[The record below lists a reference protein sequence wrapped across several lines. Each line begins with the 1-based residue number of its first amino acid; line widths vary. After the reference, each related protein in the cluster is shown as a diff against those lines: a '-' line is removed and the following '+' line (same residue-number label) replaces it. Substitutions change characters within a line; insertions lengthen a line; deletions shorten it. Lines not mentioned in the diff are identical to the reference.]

1 MADIPGTNVASM
13 ITPFTTQD
21 IIATHSETYGQGGYR
36 SEKTVA
42 DMNAIIASRRKEGM
56 IVHVLDEDKD
66 YILKDGNFVVK
77 TSEVIVDSA
86 LSTTSLNPVQ
96 NKVITN
102 ALDSKQNSLVSGT
115 SIKTINS
122 VSLLGSG
129 NINIP
134 VITVDSATSSTS
146 TNPLQ
151 NRVITASITDIN
163 TKLTPISTAWNKKNT
178 ANGLLVL
185 DTAGLV
191 PSSNLPSYVDDV
203 LDVYATYDQSATG
216 TISNVKLYTDSSKT
230 IAVVP
235 ETGKIYIDVSSGKP
249 PYQFRWSGTAYV
261 TLNTG
266 GLIIGTISGTAFDG
280 GKGQELYSE
289 YAGSRKTIYQRA
301 YSFFNAITPASDKFM
316 QNISASYTATAIS
329 LTKAYKN
336 FAGTSS
342 SESLTINAATTS
354 NAGVMSAADK
364 TKLDSYQASTG
375 ATPNSIAKRDENG
388 DLTMRYP
395 ITNAG
400 VDNSSSIDYVVYISN
415 SATKFMRH
423 CSLSHFTD
431 VMRLV
436 TTTSRGLMS
445 PADKKKLEDIDTE
458 KFLRKDID
466 DIANGNITFNNGI
479 YVKGSYA
486 NLQSI
491 FEQGGNSI
499 LEQGENGIIE
509 TAETQAAPTDITL
522 ADLANVDGTVNEP
535 AYKRMILTKLAGAT
549 TWTQEYIDPLIEITE
564 APSNNLYYA
573 RRNKAW
579 VNFTPFSGNYS
590 DLSGKPTIPTK
601 LANPYALTFSGA
613 VTATY
618 DGSGAVNVN
627 IPVGG
632 GGGGGSVIVD
642 SSLSTTSVNPVQNRV
657 ITNAIN
663 NANSSIQTNADNI
676 EEIMAIIA
684 NIPSISID
692 TALSTTSLNPV
703 QNKVITNA
711 LDSKQNSLVSGTS
724 IKTINSVSLL
734 GSGNINIPVITV
746 DSATSSTSTN
756 PLQNRVIT
764 ASITDINTKL
774 TPISTAWNKK
784 NTANGLLVLDTAGL
798 VPSSNLPSY
807 VDDVL
812 DVYATYDQSAT
823 GTISNVKLYT
833 DSSKTI
839 AVVPET
845 GKIYIDVSS
854 GKPPYQF
861 RWSGTAYVTLNTGGL
876 IIGTISGT
884 AFDGG
889 KGQELYSEY
898 AGSRKTI
905 YQRAY
910 SFFNAITP
918 ASDKFMQNISASYTA
933 TAISLTKAY
942 KNFAGTSSS
951 ESLTINAATTSNAGV
966 MSAADKTKLDS
977 YQASTGATPN
987 SIAKRDENGDLT
999 MRYPITNA
1007 GVDNSSS
1014 IDYVVYISNSATKFM
1029 RHCSLSHFTDV
1040 MRLVTTTSRGLMSPA
1055 DKKKLEDIDTEKF
1068 LRKDI
1073 DDIANGNITFNNG
1086 IYVKGSY
1093 ANLQSIFE
1101 QGGNSI
1107 LEQGENGIIETAET
1121 QAAPTD
1127 ITLADLANVD
1137 GTVNE
1142 PAYKRMILT
1151 KLAGATT
1158 WTQEY
1163 IDPLIEITEAPS
1175 NNLYYAR
1182 RNKAW
1187 VNFTP
1192 FSGNYS
1198 DLSGKPTIP
1207 TKLANPYALTFSGAV
1222 TATYDGSGAV
1232 NVNIPVGG
1240 GGGGGS
1246 VIVDSS
1252 LSTTSVNPVQNRV
1265 ITNAINNANSSI
1277 QTNADN
1283 IEEIMAIIANI
1294 PSISIDTAL
1303 STTSTNAVQ
1312 NKVITAALNSK
1323 QNTLVS
1329 GTNIKTINSQSI
1341 VGSGNVNLTYSFS
1354 QITSKPTT
1362 LSGYGISDAYT
1373 MTQVNNAFV
1382 SLSGNVIRTSGKL
1395 SMAADA
1401 FADDGSTGGLDMR
1414 NSNIVG
1420 VNGIYFK
1427 DASDSDGEYINF
1439 YRDSTHVDS
1448 LYALNGELRFKPNR
1462 VLGAIT
1468 TASNII
1474 LHTGNY
1480 TSYVPTKT
1488 GTGATGTWAISITGT
1503 AELSKATNLINGS
1516 YTGSGGKQPPS
1527 YIPSGKIRFNMMSTV
1542 VGTDSNYK
1550 DFILMDSYTGN
1561 DVPYVTAIGV
1571 RKTSTPEAYIMSGAK
1586 GNTTEA
1592 NWVKTTLLSALNY
1605 NNYAPSKTGL
1615 GASGTWNINVSG
1627 SAASVAWVNVSNK
1640 PNFAAVATSGSYN
1653 DLTNKPTITNIT
1665 VDSALSTTS
1674 TNPLQNKII
1683 TTALNGKQANLVSGT
1698 NIKTVGGQSLLGS
1711 GNIAF
1716 PTITVDSALSSTST
1730 NPLQNKVINS
1740 QFESVTTGMQLIMS
1754 LYNEIKTSALTSSSV
1769 VTSITTENSN
1779 STSLVTSVKSIVSY
1793 INDNLIVPITPLLTA
1808 YLAQNTKNGMLIL
1821 DSNGKV
1827 PSNLLPGTL
1836 LTLGTTSTTAFRGD
1850 YGNILFTNFGSG
1862 TNLTGTQRARNFFG
1876 KIDVSNLH
1884 FLSGDYTW
1892 TQTDSEIEIEFE
1904 QYNFTGTKS
1913 TSSPLINFPIA
1924 TTAKAGLLGGDQC
1937 SYLFSLNT
1945 EYNNIANKANYIKA
1959 RKFFNSINPVN
1970 EYYYCGA
1977 SVSPSKIDIEIEIT
1991 KRNFDTSSEIYD
2003 YINLPAVTL
2012 NNAGILTSTQFTN
2025 LSNKQEKL
2033 VSGTSI
2039 KTINGQSLL
2048 GSGNINISGGGLN
2061 SYTTTL
2067 DIFNISN
2074 GRTITSTEFA
2084 EVGRI
2089 VTAVREG
2096 KQILYN
2102 YQMAEFGTGV
2112 LNCHLADDLTCLS
2125 WVVTSYTD
2133 TEIFYIDPTLSTDK
2147 WARISLVKS
2156 DFSNITSKS
2165 FGSSSSYYKLPDGL
2179 LIQWGYSTN
2188 SGIGKVIYY
2197 PISFFNTYY
2206 SVHLTG
2212 TRSVH
2217 SNYIYSFDIYTKSV
2231 SSFTMDSVYQNVDSD
2246 AGGFSIAFYW
2256 FAIGRW
2262 K

>member
-66 YILKDGNFVVK
+66 YILKDGKFVVK

-102 ALDSKQNSLVSGT
+102 ALNSKQNSLISGT

-151 NRVITASITDIN
+151 NKVITASITDIN

-676 EEIMAIIA
+676 EA
-684 NIPSISID
+684 
-692 TALSTTSLNPV
+692 
-703 QNKVITNA
+703 
-711 LDSKQNSLVSGTS
+711 
-724 IKTINSVSLL
+724 
-734 GSGNINIPVITV
+734 
-746 DSATSSTSTN
+746 
-756 PLQNRVIT
+756 
-764 ASITDINTKL
+764 
-774 TPISTAWNKK
+774 
-784 NTANGLLVLDTAGL
+784 
-798 VPSSNLPSY
+798 
-807 VDDVL
+807 
-812 DVYATYDQSAT
+812 
-823 GTISNVKLYT
+823 
-833 DSSKTI
+833 
-839 AVVPET
+839 
-845 GKIYIDVSS
+845 
-854 GKPPYQF
+854 
-861 RWSGTAYVTLNTGGL
+861 
-876 IIGTISGT
+876 
-884 AFDGG
+884 
-889 KGQELYSEY
+889 
-898 AGSRKTI
+898 
-905 YQRAY
+905 
-910 SFFNAITP
+910 
-918 ASDKFMQNISASYTA
+918 
-933 TAISLTKAY
+933 
-942 KNFAGTSSS
+942 
-951 ESLTINAATTSNAGV
+951 
-966 MSAADKTKLDS
+966 
-977 YQASTGATPN
+977 
-987 SIAKRDENGDLT
+987 
-999 MRYPITNA
+999 
-1007 GVDNSSS
+1007 
-1014 IDYVVYISNSATKFM
+1014 
-1029 RHCSLSHFTDV
+1029 
-1040 MRLVTTTSRGLMSPA
+1040 
-1055 DKKKLEDIDTEKF
+1055 
-1068 LRKDI
+1068 
-1073 DDIANGNITFNNG
+1073 
-1086 IYVKGSY
+1086 
-1093 ANLQSIFE
+1093 
-1101 QGGNSI
+1101 
-1107 LEQGENGIIETAET
+1107 
-1121 QAAPTD
+1121 
-1127 ITLADLANVD
+1127 
-1137 GTVNE
+1137 
-1142 PAYKRMILT
+1142 
-1151 KLAGATT
+1151 
-1158 WTQEY
+1158 
-1163 IDPLIEITEAPS
+1163 
-1175 NNLYYAR
+1175 
-1182 RNKAW
+1182 
-1187 VNFTP
+1187 
-1192 FSGNYS
+1192 
-1198 DLSGKPTIP
+1198 
-1207 TKLANPYALTFSGAV
+1207 
-1222 TATYDGSGAV
+1222 
-1232 NVNIPVGG
+1232 
-1240 GGGGGS
+1240 
-1246 VIVDSS
+1246 
-1252 LSTTSVNPVQNRV
+1252 
-1265 ITNAINNANSSI
+1265 
-1277 QTNADN
+1277 
-1283 IEEIMAIIANI
+1283 IMAIIANI

-1323 QNTLVS
+1323 QNT
-1329 GTNIKTINSQSI
+1329 
-1341 VGSGNVNLTYSFS
+1341 
-1354 QITSKPTT
+1354 
-1362 LSGYGISDAYT
+1362 
-1373 MTQVNNAFV
+1373 
-1382 SLSGNVIRTSGKL
+1382 
-1395 SMAADA
+1395 
-1401 FADDGSTGGLDMR
+1401 
-1414 NSNIVG
+1414 
-1420 VNGIYFK
+1420 
-1427 DASDSDGEYINF
+1427 
-1439 YRDSTHVDS
+1439 
-1448 LYALNGELRFKPNR
+1448 
-1462 VLGAIT
+1462 
-1468 TASNII
+1468 
-1474 LHTGNY
+1474 
-1480 TSYVPTKT
+1480 
-1488 GTGATGTWAISITGT
+1488 
-1503 AELSKATNLINGS
+1503 
-1516 YTGSGGKQPPS
+1516 
-1527 YIPSGKIRFNMMSTV
+1527 
-1542 VGTDSNYK
+1542 
-1550 DFILMDSYTGN
+1550 
-1561 DVPYVTAIGV
+1561 
-1571 RKTSTPEAYIMSGAK
+1571 
-1586 GNTTEA
+1586 
-1592 NWVKTTLLSALNY
+1592 
-1605 NNYAPSKTGL
+1605 
-1615 GASGTWNINVSG
+1615 
-1627 SAASVAWVNVSNK
+1627 
-1640 PNFAAVATSGSYN
+1640 
-1653 DLTNKPTITNIT
+1653 
-1665 VDSALSTTS
+1665 
-1674 TNPLQNKII
+1674 
-1683 TTALNGKQANLVSGT
+1683 LVSGT

-1769 VTSITTENSN
+1769 VTSITTENSD
-1779 STSLVTSVKSIVSY
+1779 STSLVTSVKSVVSY
-1793 INDNLIVPITPLLTA
+1793 ISDNLIDPITPILTA
-1808 YLAQNTKNGMLIL
+1808 YLTQNTKNGMLIL

-1862 TNLTGTQRARNFFG
+1862 TNLIGTQRARNFF
-1876 KIDVSNLH
+1876 
-1884 FLSGDYTW
+1884 
-1892 TQTDSEIEIEFE
+1892 
-1904 QYNFTGTKS
+1904 
-1913 TSSPLINFPIA
+1913 
-1924 TTAKAGLLGGDQC
+1924 
-1937 SYLFSLNT
+1937 
-1945 EYNNIANKANYIKA
+1945 
-1959 RKFFNSINPVN
+1959 NSINPAD

-1977 SVSPSKIDIEIEIT
+1977 SVSASKIDIEIEVT
-1991 KRNFDTSSEIYD
+1991 KRNFDTSSETYD

-2012 NNAGILTSTQFTN
+2012 NSAGVLTSTQFTN

-2048 GSGNINISGGGLN
+2048 GSGNINISGGGLE

-2089 VTAVREG
+2089 TEAVREG
-2096 KQILYN
+2096 KKILYN

-2246 AGGFSIAFYW
+2246 RGGFSIAFYW

>member
-66 YILKDGNFVVK
+66 YILKDGKFVVK
-77 TSEVIVDSA
+77 TSEVIVDS
-86 LSTTSLNPVQ
+86 
-96 NKVITN
+96 
-102 ALDSKQNSLVSGT
+102 
-115 SIKTINS
+115 
-122 VSLLGSG
+122 
-129 NINIP
+129 
-134 VITVDSATSSTS
+134 
-146 TNPLQ
+146 
-151 NRVITASITDIN
+151 
-163 TKLTPISTAWNKKNT
+163 
-178 ANGLLVL
+178 
-185 DTAGLV
+185 
-191 PSSNLPSYVDDV
+191 
-203 LDVYATYDQSATG
+203 
-216 TISNVKLYTDSSKT
+216 
-230 IAVVP
+230 
-235 ETGKIYIDVSSGKP
+235 
-249 PYQFRWSGTAYV
+249 
-261 TLNTG
+261 
-266 GLIIGTISGTAFDG
+266 
-280 GKGQELYSE
+280 
-289 YAGSRKTIYQRA
+289 
-301 YSFFNAITPASDKFM
+301 
-316 QNISASYTATAIS
+316 
-329 LTKAYKN
+329 
-336 FAGTSS
+336 
-342 SESLTINAATTS
+342 
-354 NAGVMSAADK
+354 
-364 TKLDSYQASTG
+364 
-375 ATPNSIAKRDENG
+375 
-388 DLTMRYP
+388 
-395 ITNAG
+395 
-400 VDNSSSIDYVVYISN
+400 
-415 SATKFMRH
+415 
-423 CSLSHFTD
+423 
-431 VMRLV
+431 
-436 TTTSRGLMS
+436 
-445 PADKKKLEDIDTE
+445 
-458 KFLRKDID
+458 
-466 DIANGNITFNNGI
+466 
-479 YVKGSYA
+479 
-486 NLQSI
+486 
-491 FEQGGNSI
+491 
-499 LEQGENGIIE
+499 
-509 TAETQAAPTDITL
+509 
-522 ADLANVDGTVNEP
+522 
-535 AYKRMILTKLAGAT
+535 
-549 TWTQEYIDPLIEITE
+549 
-564 APSNNLYYA
+564 
-573 RRNKAW
+573 
-579 VNFTPFSGNYS
+579 
-590 DLSGKPTIPTK
+590 
-601 LANPYALTFSGA
+601 
-613 VTATY
+613 
-618 DGSGAVNVN
+618 
-627 IPVGG
+627 
-632 GGGGGSVIVD
+632 
-642 SSLSTTSVNPVQNRV
+642 
-657 ITNAIN
+657 
-663 NANSSIQTNADNI
+663 
-676 EEIMAIIA
+676 
-684 NIPSISID
+684 
-692 TALSTTSLNPV
+692 ALSTTSLNPV

-1395 SMAADA
+1395 SMAADV

-1488 GTGATGTWAISITGT
+1488 GTGATGTWAISITGK

-1527 YIPSGKIRFNMMSTV
+1527 YIPSGNIRFNMMNTV

-1769 VTSITTENSN
+1769 VTSITTENSD
-1779 STSLVTSVKSIVSY
+1779 STSLVTSVKSVVSY
-1793 INDNLIVPITPLLTA
+1793 ISDNLIDPITPILTA
-1808 YLAQNTKNGMLIL
+1808 YLTQNTKNGMLIL

-1862 TNLTGTQRARNFFG
+1862 TSLTGTQRARNFF
-1876 KIDVSNLH
+1876 
-1884 FLSGDYTW
+1884 
-1892 TQTDSEIEIEFE
+1892 
-1904 QYNFTGTKS
+1904 
-1913 TSSPLINFPIA
+1913 
-1924 TTAKAGLLGGDQC
+1924 
-1937 SYLFSLNT
+1937 
-1945 EYNNIANKANYIKA
+1945 
-1959 RKFFNSINPVN
+1959 NSINPAD

-1977 SVSPSKIDIEIEIT
+1977 SVSASKIDIEIEIT
-1991 KRNFDTSSEIYD
+1991 KRNFDTSSETYD

-2133 TEIFYIDPTLSTDK
+2133 TEIFYIDPRLSTDK

-2217 SNYIYSFDIYTKSV
+2217 SNYMYSFDIYTKSV
-2231 SSFTMDSVYQNVDSD
+2231 SSFTMDSVYHNNDSD
-2246 AGGFSIAFYW
+2246 NGGFSISFYW

>member
-66 YILKDGNFVVK
+66 YILKDGKFVVK
-77 TSEVIVDSA
+77 TSEIIVDSA

-102 ALDSKQNSLVSGT
+102 ALNSKQNSLVSGT

-316 QNISASYTATAIS
+316 QNISASYTATAVS

-415 SATKFMRH
+415 SATKYMRH

-479 YVKGSYA
+479 YVKGPYA

-499 LEQGENGIIE
+499 LEQGGNGIIE

-632 GGGGGSVIVD
+632 GSGGGSVIVD

-676 EEIMAIIA
+676 ETIM
-684 NIPSISID
+684 
-692 TALSTTSLNPV
+692 
-703 QNKVITNA
+703 
-711 LDSKQNSLVSGTS
+711 G
-724 IKTINSVSLL
+724 
-734 GSGNINIPVITV
+734 
-746 DSATSSTSTN
+746 
-756 PLQNRVIT
+756 
-764 ASITDINTKL
+764 
-774 TPISTAWNKK
+774 
-784 NTANGLLVLDTAGL
+784 
-798 VPSSNLPSY
+798 
-807 VDDVL
+807 
-812 DVYATYDQSAT
+812 
-823 GTISNVKLYT
+823 
-833 DSSKTI
+833 
-839 AVVPET
+839 
-845 GKIYIDVSS
+845 
-854 GKPPYQF
+854 
-861 RWSGTAYVTLNTGGL
+861 
-876 IIGTISGT
+876 
-884 AFDGG
+884 
-889 KGQELYSEY
+889 
-898 AGSRKTI
+898 
-905 YQRAY
+905 
-910 SFFNAITP
+910 
-918 ASDKFMQNISASYTA
+918 
-933 TAISLTKAY
+933 
-942 KNFAGTSSS
+942 
-951 ESLTINAATTSNAGV
+951 
-966 MSAADKTKLDS
+966 
-977 YQASTGATPN
+977 
-987 SIAKRDENGDLT
+987 
-999 MRYPITNA
+999 
-1007 GVDNSSS
+1007 
-1014 IDYVVYISNSATKFM
+1014 
-1029 RHCSLSHFTDV
+1029 
-1040 MRLVTTTSRGLMSPA
+1040 
-1055 DKKKLEDIDTEKF
+1055 
-1068 LRKDI
+1068 
-1073 DDIANGNITFNNG
+1073 
-1086 IYVKGSY
+1086 
-1093 ANLQSIFE
+1093 
-1101 QGGNSI
+1101 
-1107 LEQGENGIIETAET
+1107 
-1121 QAAPTD
+1121 
-1127 ITLADLANVD
+1127 
-1137 GTVNE
+1137 
-1142 PAYKRMILT
+1142 
-1151 KLAGATT
+1151 
-1158 WTQEY
+1158 
-1163 IDPLIEITEAPS
+1163 
-1175 NNLYYAR
+1175 
-1182 RNKAW
+1182 
-1187 VNFTP
+1187 
-1192 FSGNYS
+1192 
-1198 DLSGKPTIP
+1198 
-1207 TKLANPYALTFSGAV
+1207 
-1222 TATYDGSGAV
+1222 
-1232 NVNIPVGG
+1232 
-1240 GGGGGS
+1240 
-1246 VIVDSS
+1246 
-1252 LSTTSVNPVQNRV
+1252 
-1265 ITNAINNANSSI
+1265 
-1277 QTNADN
+1277 
-1283 IEEIMAIIANI
+1283 IIANI

-1312 NKVITAALNSK
+1312 NKVITAAINSK

-1395 SMAADA
+1395 SMAADV

-1420 VNGIYFK
+1420 VNSIYFK

-1488 GTGATGTWAISITGT
+1488 GTGATGTWAISITGI

-1527 YIPSGKIRFNMMSTV
+1527 YIPSGKIIFNMMDTV

-1740 QFESVTTGMQLIMS
+1740 QFESVTTGMQLIMN

-1769 VTSITTENSN
+1769 VTSITTENSD
-1779 STSLVTSVKSIVSY
+1779 STSLVTSVKSVVSY
-1793 INDNLIVPITPLLTA
+1793 ISDNLIDPITPILTA
-1808 YLAQNTKNGMLIL
+1808 YLTQNTKNGMLIL

-1862 TNLTGTQRARNFFG
+1862 TSLTGTQRARNFF
-1876 KIDVSNLH
+1876 
-1884 FLSGDYTW
+1884 
-1892 TQTDSEIEIEFE
+1892 
-1904 QYNFTGTKS
+1904 
-1913 TSSPLINFPIA
+1913 
-1924 TTAKAGLLGGDQC
+1924 
-1937 SYLFSLNT
+1937 
-1945 EYNNIANKANYIKA
+1945 
-1959 RKFFNSINPVN
+1959 NSINPADEN
-1970 EYYYCGA
+1970 YYCGA
-1977 SVSPSKIDIEIEIT
+1977 SVSASKIDIEIEVT
-1991 KRNFDTSSEIYD
+1991 KRNFDTSSETYD

-2012 NNAGILTSTQFTN
+2012 NSAGVLTSTQFTN

-2089 VTAVREG
+2089 MAAVREG

-2102 YQMAEFGTGV
+2102 YQVAEFGTGV

>member
-66 YILKDGNFVVK
+66 YILKDGKFVVK

-499 LEQGENGIIE
+499 LEQGGNGIIE

-564 APSNNLYYA
+564 APSNDLYYA

-632 GGGGGSVIVD
+632 EGGGGSVIVD

-676 EEIMAIIA
+676 EAIM
-684 NIPSISID
+684 S
-692 TALSTTSLNPV
+692 
-703 QNKVITNA
+703 
-711 LDSKQNSLVSGTS
+711 
-724 IKTINSVSLL
+724 
-734 GSGNINIPVITV
+734 
-746 DSATSSTSTN
+746 
-756 PLQNRVIT
+756 
-764 ASITDINTKL
+764 
-774 TPISTAWNKK
+774 
-784 NTANGLLVLDTAGL
+784 
-798 VPSSNLPSY
+798 
-807 VDDVL
+807 
-812 DVYATYDQSAT
+812 
-823 GTISNVKLYT
+823 
-833 DSSKTI
+833 
-839 AVVPET
+839 
-845 GKIYIDVSS
+845 
-854 GKPPYQF
+854 
-861 RWSGTAYVTLNTGGL
+861 
-876 IIGTISGT
+876 
-884 AFDGG
+884 
-889 KGQELYSEY
+889 
-898 AGSRKTI
+898 
-905 YQRAY
+905 
-910 SFFNAITP
+910 
-918 ASDKFMQNISASYTA
+918 
-933 TAISLTKAY
+933 
-942 KNFAGTSSS
+942 
-951 ESLTINAATTSNAGV
+951 
-966 MSAADKTKLDS
+966 
-977 YQASTGATPN
+977 
-987 SIAKRDENGDLT
+987 
-999 MRYPITNA
+999 
-1007 GVDNSSS
+1007 
-1014 IDYVVYISNSATKFM
+1014 
-1029 RHCSLSHFTDV
+1029 
-1040 MRLVTTTSRGLMSPA
+1040 
-1055 DKKKLEDIDTEKF
+1055 
-1068 LRKDI
+1068 
-1073 DDIANGNITFNNG
+1073 
-1086 IYVKGSY
+1086 
-1093 ANLQSIFE
+1093 
-1101 QGGNSI
+1101 
-1107 LEQGENGIIETAET
+1107 
-1121 QAAPTD
+1121 
-1127 ITLADLANVD
+1127 
-1137 GTVNE
+1137 
-1142 PAYKRMILT
+1142 
-1151 KLAGATT
+1151 
-1158 WTQEY
+1158 
-1163 IDPLIEITEAPS
+1163 
-1175 NNLYYAR
+1175 
-1182 RNKAW
+1182 
-1187 VNFTP
+1187 
-1192 FSGNYS
+1192 
-1198 DLSGKPTIP
+1198 
-1207 TKLANPYALTFSGAV
+1207 
-1222 TATYDGSGAV
+1222 
-1232 NVNIPVGG
+1232 
-1240 GGGGGS
+1240 
-1246 VIVDSS
+1246 
-1252 LSTTSVNPVQNRV
+1252 
-1265 ITNAINNANSSI
+1265 
-1277 QTNADN
+1277 
-1283 IEEIMAIIANI
+1283 IIANI

-1362 LSGYGISDAYT
+1362 LSGYGITDAYT
-1373 MTQVNNAFV
+1373 MAQVNNAFV

-1395 SMAADA
+1395 SMAADV

-1527 YIPSGKIRFNMMSTV
+1527 YIPSGKIRFNMMNTV

-1769 VTSITTENSN
+1769 VTSITTENSD
-1779 STSLVTSVKSIVSY
+1779 STSLVTSVKSVVSY
-1793 INDNLIVPITPLLTA
+1793 ISDNLIDPITPILTA
-1808 YLAQNTKNGMLIL
+1808 YLTQNTKNGMLIL

-1884 FLSGDYTW
+1884 FLSGGYTW

-1937 SYLFSLNT
+1937 SYLVSLNT

-1959 RKFFNSINPVN
+1959 RKFFNSINPAD

-1977 SVSPSKIDIEIEIT
+1977 FVSASKIDIEIEVA
-1991 KRNFDTSSEIYD
+1991 KRNFDTSSETYD

-2012 NNAGILTSTQFTN
+2012 NSAGVLTSTQFTNLSNKQEKLVSGTSIKTINGQSLLGSGNIAFPTITVDSALSSTSTNPLQNKVINSQFESVTTGMQLIMSLYNEIKTSALTSSSVVTSITTENSDSTSLVTSVKSVVSYISDNLIDPITPILTAYLTQNTKNGMLILDSNGKVPSNLLPGTLLTLGTTSTTAFRGDYGNILFTNFGSGTNLTGTQRARNFFGKIDVSNLHFLSGGYTWTQTDSEIEIEFEQYNFTGTKSTSSPLINFPIATTAKAGLLGGDQCSYLVSLNTEYNNIANKANYIKARKFFNSINPADEYYYCGAFVSASKIDIEIEVAKRNFDTSSETYDYINLPAVTLNSAGVLTSTQFTN

-2089 VTAVREG
+2089 MAAVREG

-2179 LIQWGYSTN
+2179 LIQWGMSPGTLGN
-2188 SGIGKVIYY
+2188 HKIIL
-2197 PISFFNTYY
+2197 PISFSDT
-2206 SVHLTG
+2206 
-2212 TRSVH
+2212 
-2217 SNYIYSFDIYTKSV
+2217 NYIVTSTIQAVDTSPVMFSTVIYTKYTGY
-2231 SSFTMDSVYQNVDSD
+2231 FYGWAKIE
-2246 AGGFSIAFYW
+2246 AGTWTAWKFNWI
-2256 FAIGRW
+2256 AIGRW

>member
-66 YILKDGNFVVK
+66 YILKDGKFVVK

-178 ANGLLVL
+178 ANGFLVL

-509 TAETQAAPTDITL
+509 TAETQAAL
-522 ADLANVDGTVNEP
+522 
-535 AYKRMILTKLAGAT
+535 
-549 TWTQEYIDPLIEITE
+549 
-564 APSNNLYYA
+564 
-573 RRNKAW
+573 
-579 VNFTPFSGNYS
+579 
-590 DLSGKPTIPTK
+590 
-601 LANPYALTFSGA
+601 
-613 VTATY
+613 
-618 DGSGAVNVN
+618 
-627 IPVGG
+627 
-632 GGGGGSVIVD
+632 
-642 SSLSTTSVNPVQNRV
+642 
-657 ITNAIN
+657 
-663 NANSSIQTNADNI
+663 
-676 EEIMAIIA
+676 
-684 NIPSISID
+684 
-692 TALSTTSLNPV
+692 
-703 QNKVITNA
+703 
-711 LDSKQNSLVSGTS
+711 
-724 IKTINSVSLL
+724 
-734 GSGNINIPVITV
+734 
-746 DSATSSTSTN
+746 
-756 PLQNRVIT
+756 
-764 ASITDINTKL
+764 
-774 TPISTAWNKK
+774 
-784 NTANGLLVLDTAGL
+784 
-798 VPSSNLPSY
+798 
-807 VDDVL
+807 
-812 DVYATYDQSAT
+812 
-823 GTISNVKLYT
+823 
-833 DSSKTI
+833 
-839 AVVPET
+839 
-845 GKIYIDVSS
+845 
-854 GKPPYQF
+854 
-861 RWSGTAYVTLNTGGL
+861 
-876 IIGTISGT
+876 
-884 AFDGG
+884 
-889 KGQELYSEY
+889 
-898 AGSRKTI
+898 
-905 YQRAY
+905 
-910 SFFNAITP
+910 
-918 ASDKFMQNISASYTA
+918 
-933 TAISLTKAY
+933 
-942 KNFAGTSSS
+942 
-951 ESLTINAATTSNAGV
+951 
-966 MSAADKTKLDS
+966 
-977 YQASTGATPN
+977 
-987 SIAKRDENGDLT
+987 
-999 MRYPITNA
+999 
-1007 GVDNSSS
+1007 
-1014 IDYVVYISNSATKFM
+1014 
-1029 RHCSLSHFTDV
+1029 
-1040 MRLVTTTSRGLMSPA
+1040 
-1055 DKKKLEDIDTEKF
+1055 
-1068 LRKDI
+1068 
-1073 DDIANGNITFNNG
+1073 
-1086 IYVKGSY
+1086 
-1093 ANLQSIFE
+1093 
-1101 QGGNSI
+1101 
-1107 LEQGENGIIETAET
+1107 
-1121 QAAPTD
+1121 TD

-1395 SMAADA
+1395 SMAADV

-1488 GTGATGTWAISITGT
+1488 GTGATGTWAISITGK

-1527 YIPSGKIRFNMMSTV
+1527 YIPSGNIRFNMMNTV

-1769 VTSITTENSN
+1769 VTSITTENSD
-1779 STSLVTSVKSIVSY
+1779 STSLVTSVKSVVSY
-1793 INDNLIVPITPLLTA
+1793 ISDNLIDPITPILTA
-1808 YLAQNTKNGMLIL
+1808 YLTQNTKNGMLIL

-1862 TNLTGTQRARNFFG
+1862 TSLTGTQRARN
-1876 KIDVSNLH
+1876 
-1884 FLSGDYTW
+1884 
-1892 TQTDSEIEIEFE
+1892 
-1904 QYNFTGTKS
+1904 
-1913 TSSPLINFPIA
+1913 
-1924 TTAKAGLLGGDQC
+1924 
-1937 SYLFSLNT
+1937 
-1945 EYNNIANKANYIKA
+1945 
-1959 RKFFNSINPVN
+1959 FFNSINPVN

-1991 KRNFDTSSEIYD
+1991 KRNFDTSSETYD

>member
-66 YILKDGNFVVK
+66 YILKDGKFVVK

-122 VSLLGSG
+122 
-129 NINIP
+129 I
-134 VITVDSATSSTS
+134 
-146 TNPLQ
+146 
-151 NRVITASITDIN
+151 
-163 TKLTPISTAWNKKNT
+163 
-178 ANGLLVL
+178 
-185 DTAGLV
+185 
-191 PSSNLPSYVDDV
+191 
-203 LDVYATYDQSATG
+203 
-216 TISNVKLYTDSSKT
+216 
-230 IAVVP
+230 
-235 ETGKIYIDVSSGKP
+235 
-249 PYQFRWSGTAYV
+249 
-261 TLNTG
+261 
-266 GLIIGTISGTAFDG
+266 
-280 GKGQELYSE
+280 
-289 YAGSRKTIYQRA
+289 
-301 YSFFNAITPASDKFM
+301 
-316 QNISASYTATAIS
+316 
-329 LTKAYKN
+329 
-336 FAGTSS
+336 
-342 SESLTINAATTS
+342 
-354 NAGVMSAADK
+354 
-364 TKLDSYQASTG
+364 
-375 ATPNSIAKRDENG
+375 
-388 DLTMRYP
+388 
-395 ITNAG
+395 
-400 VDNSSSIDYVVYISN
+400 
-415 SATKFMRH
+415 
-423 CSLSHFTD
+423 
-431 VMRLV
+431 
-436 TTTSRGLMS
+436 
-445 PADKKKLEDIDTE
+445 
-458 KFLRKDID
+458 
-466 DIANGNITFNNGI
+466 
-479 YVKGSYA
+479 
-486 NLQSI
+486 
-491 FEQGGNSI
+491 
-499 LEQGENGIIE
+499 
-509 TAETQAAPTDITL
+509 
-522 ADLANVDGTVNEP
+522 
-535 AYKRMILTKLAGAT
+535 
-549 TWTQEYIDPLIEITE
+549 
-564 APSNNLYYA
+564 
-573 RRNKAW
+573 
-579 VNFTPFSGNYS
+579 
-590 DLSGKPTIPTK
+590 
-601 LANPYALTFSGA
+601 
-613 VTATY
+613 
-618 DGSGAVNVN
+618 
-627 IPVGG
+627 
-632 GGGGGSVIVD
+632 
-642 SSLSTTSVNPVQNRV
+642 
-657 ITNAIN
+657 
-663 NANSSIQTNADNI
+663 
-676 EEIMAIIA
+676 
-684 NIPSISID
+684 
-692 TALSTTSLNPV
+692 
-703 QNKVITNA
+703 
-711 LDSKQNSLVSGTS
+711 
-724 IKTINSVSLL
+724 SLL

-1395 SMAADA
+1395 SMAADL

-1427 DASDSDGEYINF
+1427 DASDSDSEYINF

-1488 GTGATGTWAISITGT
+1488 GMGATGTWAISITGT

-1527 YIPSGKIRFNMMSTV
+1527 YIPSGKIRFNMMNTV

-1740 QFESVTTGMQLIMS
+1740 LFESVTTGMQLIMN

-1769 VTSITTENSN
+1769 VTSITTENSD
-1779 STSLVTSVKSIVSY
+1779 STSLITSVKSVVSY
-1793 INDNLIVPITPLLTA
+1793 ISDNLIDPITPILTA
-1808 YLAQNTKNGMLIL
+1808 YLTQNTKNGMLIL

-1892 TQTDSEIEIEFE
+1892 TQTDSGIEIEFE

-1937 SYLFSLNT
+1937 SYLVSLNT

-1977 SVSPSKIDIEIEIT
+1977 FVSPSKIDIEIEIT
-1991 KRNFDTSSEIYD
+1991 KRNFDTSSETYD

-2061 SYTTTL
+2061 SYITTL

-2089 VTAVREG
+2089 MTAVREG

-2102 YQMAEFGTGV
+2102 YQMAGFGTGV

-2133 TEIFYIDPTLSTDK
+2133 TEIFYINPTLSTDK

>member
-66 YILKDGNFVVK
+66 YILKDGKFVVK

-86 LSTTSLNPVQ
+86 LS
-96 NKVITN
+96 
-102 ALDSKQNSLVSGT
+102 A
-115 SIKTINS
+115 
-122 VSLLGSG
+122 
-129 NINIP
+129 
-134 VITVDSATSSTS
+134 
-146 TNPLQ
+146 
-151 NRVITASITDIN
+151 
-163 TKLTPISTAWNKKNT
+163 
-178 ANGLLVL
+178 
-185 DTAGLV
+185 
-191 PSSNLPSYVDDV
+191 
-203 LDVYATYDQSATG
+203 
-216 TISNVKLYTDSSKT
+216 
-230 IAVVP
+230 
-235 ETGKIYIDVSSGKP
+235 
-249 PYQFRWSGTAYV
+249 
-261 TLNTG
+261 
-266 GLIIGTISGTAFDG
+266 
-280 GKGQELYSE
+280 
-289 YAGSRKTIYQRA
+289 
-301 YSFFNAITPASDKFM
+301 
-316 QNISASYTATAIS
+316 
-329 LTKAYKN
+329 
-336 FAGTSS
+336 
-342 SESLTINAATTS
+342 
-354 NAGVMSAADK
+354 
-364 TKLDSYQASTG
+364 
-375 ATPNSIAKRDENG
+375 
-388 DLTMRYP
+388 
-395 ITNAG
+395 
-400 VDNSSSIDYVVYISN
+400 
-415 SATKFMRH
+415 
-423 CSLSHFTD
+423 
-431 VMRLV
+431 
-436 TTTSRGLMS
+436 
-445 PADKKKLEDIDTE
+445 
-458 KFLRKDID
+458 
-466 DIANGNITFNNGI
+466 
-479 YVKGSYA
+479 
-486 NLQSI
+486 
-491 FEQGGNSI
+491 
-499 LEQGENGIIE
+499 
-509 TAETQAAPTDITL
+509 
-522 ADLANVDGTVNEP
+522 
-535 AYKRMILTKLAGAT
+535 
-549 TWTQEYIDPLIEITE
+549 
-564 APSNNLYYA
+564 
-573 RRNKAW
+573 
-579 VNFTPFSGNYS
+579 
-590 DLSGKPTIPTK
+590 
-601 LANPYALTFSGA
+601 
-613 VTATY
+613 
-618 DGSGAVNVN
+618 
-627 IPVGG
+627 
-632 GGGGGSVIVD
+632 
-642 SSLSTTSVNPVQNRV
+642 
-657 ITNAIN
+657 
-663 NANSSIQTNADNI
+663 
-676 EEIMAIIA
+676 
-684 NIPSISID
+684 
-692 TALSTTSLNPV
+692 TSLNPV

-1395 SMAADA
+1395 SMAADV

-1488 GTGATGTWAISITGT
+1488 GTGATGTWAISITGK

-1516 YTGSGGKQPPS
+1516 GSGGKQPPS
-1527 YIPSGKIRFNMMSTV
+1527 YIPSGNIRFNMMNTV

-1740 QFESVTTGMQLIMS
+1740 QFESVTAGMQLIMS

-1937 SYLFSLNT
+1937 SNLVSLNT
-1945 EYNNIANKANYIKA
+1945 EYNNIANKANYIRA

-1977 SVSPSKIDIEIEIT
+1977 FVSPSKIDIEIEIT
-1991 KRNFDTSSEIYD
+1991 KRNFDTSSETYD

-2133 TEIFYIDPTLSTDK
+2133 TEIFYINPTLSTDK

-2179 LIQWGYSTN
+2179 LIQWGMSPGTLGN
-2188 SGIGKVIYY
+2188 HKIIL
-2197 PISFFNTYY
+2197 PISFSDT
-2206 SVHLTG
+2206 
-2212 TRSVH
+2212 
-2217 SNYIYSFDIYTKSV
+2217 NYIVTSTIQAVDTSPVMFSTVIYTKYTGY
-2231 SSFTMDSVYQNVDSD
+2231 FYGWAKIE
-2246 AGGFSIAFYW
+2246 AGTWTAWKFNWI
-2256 FAIGRW
+2256 AIGRW

>member
-66 YILKDGNFVVK
+66 YILKDGKFVVK

-102 ALDSKQNSLVSGT
+102 ALNSKQNSLISGT

-151 NRVITASITDIN
+151 NKVITASITDIN

-549 TWTQEYIDPLIEITE
+549 TWTQEYIDP
-564 APSNNLYYA
+564 
-573 RRNKAW
+573 
-579 VNFTPFSGNYS
+579 F
-590 DLSGKPTIPTK
+590 
-601 LANPYALTFSGA
+601 
-613 VTATY
+613 
-618 DGSGAVNVN
+618 
-627 IPVGG
+627 
-632 GGGGGSVIVD
+632 
-642 SSLSTTSVNPVQNRV
+642 
-657 ITNAIN
+657 
-663 NANSSIQTNADNI
+663 
-676 EEIMAIIA
+676 
-684 NIPSISID
+684 
-692 TALSTTSLNPV
+692 
-703 QNKVITNA
+703 
-711 LDSKQNSLVSGTS
+711 
-724 IKTINSVSLL
+724 
-734 GSGNINIPVITV
+734 
-746 DSATSSTSTN
+746 
-756 PLQNRVIT
+756 
-764 ASITDINTKL
+764 
-774 TPISTAWNKK
+774 
-784 NTANGLLVLDTAGL
+784 
-798 VPSSNLPSY
+798 
-807 VDDVL
+807 
-812 DVYATYDQSAT
+812 
-823 GTISNVKLYT
+823 
-833 DSSKTI
+833 
-839 AVVPET
+839 
-845 GKIYIDVSS
+845 
-854 GKPPYQF
+854 
-861 RWSGTAYVTLNTGGL
+861 
-876 IIGTISGT
+876 
-884 AFDGG
+884 
-889 KGQELYSEY
+889 
-898 AGSRKTI
+898 
-905 YQRAY
+905 
-910 SFFNAITP
+910 
-918 ASDKFMQNISASYTA
+918 
-933 TAISLTKAY
+933 
-942 KNFAGTSSS
+942 
-951 ESLTINAATTSNAGV
+951 
-966 MSAADKTKLDS
+966 
-977 YQASTGATPN
+977 
-987 SIAKRDENGDLT
+987 
-999 MRYPITNA
+999 
-1007 GVDNSSS
+1007 
-1014 IDYVVYISNSATKFM
+1014 
-1029 RHCSLSHFTDV
+1029 
-1040 MRLVTTTSRGLMSPA
+1040 
-1055 DKKKLEDIDTEKF
+1055 
-1068 LRKDI
+1068 
-1073 DDIANGNITFNNG
+1073 
-1086 IYVKGSY
+1086 
-1093 ANLQSIFE
+1093 
-1101 QGGNSI
+1101 
-1107 LEQGENGIIETAET
+1107 
-1121 QAAPTD
+1121 
-1127 ITLADLANVD
+1127 
-1137 GTVNE
+1137 
-1142 PAYKRMILT
+1142 
-1151 KLAGATT
+1151 
-1158 WTQEY
+1158 
-1163 IDPLIEITEAPS
+1163 IEITEAPS

-1395 SMAADA
+1395 SMAADV

-1414 NSNIVG
+1414 KSNIVG

-1488 GTGATGTWAISITGT
+1488 GTGATGTWAISITGK

-1527 YIPSGKIRFNMMSTV
+1527 YIPSGNIRFNMMNTV

-1683 TTALNGKQANLVSGT
+1683 TTAL
-1698 NIKTVGGQSLLGS
+1698 
-1711 GNIAF
+1711 
-1716 PTITVDSALSSTST
+1716 
-1730 NPLQNKVINS
+1730 
-1740 QFESVTTGMQLIMS
+1740 QLIMN

-1769 VTSITTENSN
+1769 VTSITTENSD
-1779 STSLVTSVKSIVSY
+1779 STSLVTSVKSVVSY
-1793 INDNLIVPITPLLTA
+1793 ISDNLIDPITPILTA
-1808 YLAQNTKNGMLIL
+1808 YLTQNTKNGMLIL

-1862 TNLTGTQRARNFFG
+1862 TSLTGTQRARNFF
-1876 KIDVSNLH
+1876 
-1884 FLSGDYTW
+1884 
-1892 TQTDSEIEIEFE
+1892 
-1904 QYNFTGTKS
+1904 
-1913 TSSPLINFPIA
+1913 
-1924 TTAKAGLLGGDQC
+1924 
-1937 SYLFSLNT
+1937 
-1945 EYNNIANKANYIKA
+1945 
-1959 RKFFNSINPVN
+1959 NSINPADEN
-1970 EYYYCGA
+1970 YYCGA
-1977 SVSPSKIDIEIEIT
+1977 SVSASKIDIEIEVT
-1991 KRNFDTSSEIYD
+1991 KRNFDTSSETYD

-2012 NNAGILTSTQFTN
+2012 NSAGVLTSTQFTN

-2089 VTAVREG
+2089 MAAVREG
-2096 KQILYN
+2096 QQILYN
-2102 YQMAEFGTGV
+2102 YQVVEFGTGV

-2217 SNYIYSFDIYTKSV
+2217 SNYMYSFDIYTKSV
-2231 SSFTMDSVYQNVDSD
+2231 SSFTMDSVYHNNDSD
-2246 AGGFSIAFYW
+2246 NGGFSISFYW

>member
-66 YILKDGNFVVK
+66 YILKDGKFVVK
-77 TSEVIVDSA
+77 TSEVIVDS
-86 LSTTSLNPVQ
+86 
-96 NKVITN
+96 
-102 ALDSKQNSLVSGT
+102 
-115 SIKTINS
+115 
-122 VSLLGSG
+122 
-129 NINIP
+129 
-134 VITVDSATSSTS
+134 
-146 TNPLQ
+146 
-151 NRVITASITDIN
+151 
-163 TKLTPISTAWNKKNT
+163 
-178 ANGLLVL
+178 
-185 DTAGLV
+185 
-191 PSSNLPSYVDDV
+191 
-203 LDVYATYDQSATG
+203 
-216 TISNVKLYTDSSKT
+216 
-230 IAVVP
+230 
-235 ETGKIYIDVSSGKP
+235 
-249 PYQFRWSGTAYV
+249 
-261 TLNTG
+261 
-266 GLIIGTISGTAFDG
+266 
-280 GKGQELYSE
+280 
-289 YAGSRKTIYQRA
+289 
-301 YSFFNAITPASDKFM
+301 
-316 QNISASYTATAIS
+316 
-329 LTKAYKN
+329 
-336 FAGTSS
+336 
-342 SESLTINAATTS
+342 
-354 NAGVMSAADK
+354 
-364 TKLDSYQASTG
+364 
-375 ATPNSIAKRDENG
+375 
-388 DLTMRYP
+388 
-395 ITNAG
+395 
-400 VDNSSSIDYVVYISN
+400 
-415 SATKFMRH
+415 
-423 CSLSHFTD
+423 
-431 VMRLV
+431 
-436 TTTSRGLMS
+436 
-445 PADKKKLEDIDTE
+445 
-458 KFLRKDID
+458 
-466 DIANGNITFNNGI
+466 
-479 YVKGSYA
+479 
-486 NLQSI
+486 
-491 FEQGGNSI
+491 
-499 LEQGENGIIE
+499 
-509 TAETQAAPTDITL
+509 
-522 ADLANVDGTVNEP
+522 
-535 AYKRMILTKLAGAT
+535 
-549 TWTQEYIDPLIEITE
+549 
-564 APSNNLYYA
+564 
-573 RRNKAW
+573 
-579 VNFTPFSGNYS
+579 
-590 DLSGKPTIPTK
+590 
-601 LANPYALTFSGA
+601 
-613 VTATY
+613 
-618 DGSGAVNVN
+618 
-627 IPVGG
+627 
-632 GGGGGSVIVD
+632 
-642 SSLSTTSVNPVQNRV
+642 
-657 ITNAIN
+657 
-663 NANSSIQTNADNI
+663 
-676 EEIMAIIA
+676 
-684 NIPSISID
+684 
-692 TALSTTSLNPV
+692 ALSTTSLNPV

-1395 SMAADA
+1395 SMAADT

-1862 TNLTGTQRARNFFG
+1862 TNLIGTQRARNFFG

-1937 SYLFSLNT
+1937 SYLVSLNT

-1991 KRNFDTSSEIYD
+1991 KRNFDTSSETYD

-2212 TRSVH
+2212 SRSVH

-2231 SSFTMDSVYQNVDSD
+2231 SSFTMDSVYHNNDSD
-2246 AGGFSIAFYW
+2246 NGGFSISFYW

>member
-1 MADIPGTNVASM
+1 M

-66 YILKDGNFVVK
+66 YILKDGKFVVK

-134 VITVDSATSSTS
+134 VITVDGATSSTS

-280 GKGQELYSE
+280 RKGQELYSE

-499 LEQGENGIIE
+499 LEQGGNGIIE

-564 APSNNLYYA
+564 APSNDLYYA

-632 GGGGGSVIVD
+632 EGGGGSVIVD

-676 EEIMAIIA
+676 EAIM
-684 NIPSISID
+684 S
-692 TALSTTSLNPV
+692 
-703 QNKVITNA
+703 
-711 LDSKQNSLVSGTS
+711 
-724 IKTINSVSLL
+724 
-734 GSGNINIPVITV
+734 
-746 DSATSSTSTN
+746 
-756 PLQNRVIT
+756 
-764 ASITDINTKL
+764 
-774 TPISTAWNKK
+774 
-784 NTANGLLVLDTAGL
+784 
-798 VPSSNLPSY
+798 
-807 VDDVL
+807 
-812 DVYATYDQSAT
+812 
-823 GTISNVKLYT
+823 
-833 DSSKTI
+833 
-839 AVVPET
+839 
-845 GKIYIDVSS
+845 
-854 GKPPYQF
+854 
-861 RWSGTAYVTLNTGGL
+861 
-876 IIGTISGT
+876 
-884 AFDGG
+884 
-889 KGQELYSEY
+889 
-898 AGSRKTI
+898 
-905 YQRAY
+905 
-910 SFFNAITP
+910 
-918 ASDKFMQNISASYTA
+918 
-933 TAISLTKAY
+933 
-942 KNFAGTSSS
+942 
-951 ESLTINAATTSNAGV
+951 
-966 MSAADKTKLDS
+966 
-977 YQASTGATPN
+977 
-987 SIAKRDENGDLT
+987 
-999 MRYPITNA
+999 
-1007 GVDNSSS
+1007 
-1014 IDYVVYISNSATKFM
+1014 
-1029 RHCSLSHFTDV
+1029 
-1040 MRLVTTTSRGLMSPA
+1040 
-1055 DKKKLEDIDTEKF
+1055 
-1068 LRKDI
+1068 
-1073 DDIANGNITFNNG
+1073 
-1086 IYVKGSY
+1086 
-1093 ANLQSIFE
+1093 
-1101 QGGNSI
+1101 
-1107 LEQGENGIIETAET
+1107 
-1121 QAAPTD
+1121 
-1127 ITLADLANVD
+1127 
-1137 GTVNE
+1137 
-1142 PAYKRMILT
+1142 
-1151 KLAGATT
+1151 
-1158 WTQEY
+1158 
-1163 IDPLIEITEAPS
+1163 
-1175 NNLYYAR
+1175 
-1182 RNKAW
+1182 
-1187 VNFTP
+1187 
-1192 FSGNYS
+1192 
-1198 DLSGKPTIP
+1198 
-1207 TKLANPYALTFSGAV
+1207 
-1222 TATYDGSGAV
+1222 
-1232 NVNIPVGG
+1232 
-1240 GGGGGS
+1240 
-1246 VIVDSS
+1246 
-1252 LSTTSVNPVQNRV
+1252 
-1265 ITNAINNANSSI
+1265 
-1277 QTNADN
+1277 
-1283 IEEIMAIIANI
+1283 IIANI

-1323 QNTLVS
+1323 QNT
-1329 GTNIKTINSQSI
+1329 
-1341 VGSGNVNLTYSFS
+1341 
-1354 QITSKPTT
+1354 
-1362 LSGYGISDAYT
+1362 
-1373 MTQVNNAFV
+1373 
-1382 SLSGNVIRTSGKL
+1382 
-1395 SMAADA
+1395 
-1401 FADDGSTGGLDMR
+1401 
-1414 NSNIVG
+1414 
-1420 VNGIYFK
+1420 
-1427 DASDSDGEYINF
+1427 
-1439 YRDSTHVDS
+1439 
-1448 LYALNGELRFKPNR
+1448 
-1462 VLGAIT
+1462 
-1468 TASNII
+1468 
-1474 LHTGNY
+1474 
-1480 TSYVPTKT
+1480 
-1488 GTGATGTWAISITGT
+1488 
-1503 AELSKATNLINGS
+1503 
-1516 YTGSGGKQPPS
+1516 
-1527 YIPSGKIRFNMMSTV
+1527 
-1542 VGTDSNYK
+1542 
-1550 DFILMDSYTGN
+1550 
-1561 DVPYVTAIGV
+1561 
-1571 RKTSTPEAYIMSGAK
+1571 
-1586 GNTTEA
+1586 
-1592 NWVKTTLLSALNY
+1592 
-1605 NNYAPSKTGL
+1605 
-1615 GASGTWNINVSG
+1615 
-1627 SAASVAWVNVSNK
+1627 
-1640 PNFAAVATSGSYN
+1640 
-1653 DLTNKPTITNIT
+1653 
-1665 VDSALSTTS
+1665 
-1674 TNPLQNKII
+1674 
-1683 TTALNGKQANLVSGT
+1683 LVSGT

-1740 QFESVTTGMQLIMS
+1740 QFESVTIGMQLIMS

-1769 VTSITTENSN
+1769 VTSITTENSD
-1779 STSLVTSVKSIVSY
+1779 STSLVTSVKSVVSY
-1793 INDNLIVPITPLLTA
+1793 ISDNLFVPITPILTA
-1808 YLAQNTKNGMLIL
+1808 YLTQNTKNGMLIL

-1827 PSNLLPGTL
+1827 PSNLLPDTL

-1850 YGNILFTNFGSG
+1850 YGDILFTNFGSG
-1862 TNLTGTQRARNFFG
+1862 TNLTGTKRARNFFG

-1884 FLSGDYTW
+1884 FLSGGYTW
-1892 TQTDSEIEIEFE
+1892 TQTDSEIEIGFE

-1937 SYLFSLNT
+1937 SYLVSLNT

-1959 RKFFNSINPVN
+1959 RKFFNSINPAD

-1977 SVSPSKIDIEIEIT
+1977 SVSASKIDIEIEVA

-2012 NNAGILTSTQFTN
+2012 NSAGVLTSTQFTN

-2089 VTAVREG
+2089 MAAVREG

-2188 SGIGKVIYY
+2188 SGIDKMIYY

-2217 SNYIYSFDIYTKSV
+2217 SNYIYSFDIYTKGV

>member
-66 YILKDGNFVVK
+66 YILKDGKFVVK
-77 TSEVIVDSA
+77 TSEVIVDS
-86 LSTTSLNPVQ
+86 
-96 NKVITN
+96 
-102 ALDSKQNSLVSGT
+102 
-115 SIKTINS
+115 
-122 VSLLGSG
+122 
-129 NINIP
+129 
-134 VITVDSATSSTS
+134 
-146 TNPLQ
+146 
-151 NRVITASITDIN
+151 
-163 TKLTPISTAWNKKNT
+163 
-178 ANGLLVL
+178 
-185 DTAGLV
+185 
-191 PSSNLPSYVDDV
+191 
-203 LDVYATYDQSATG
+203 
-216 TISNVKLYTDSSKT
+216 
-230 IAVVP
+230 
-235 ETGKIYIDVSSGKP
+235 
-249 PYQFRWSGTAYV
+249 
-261 TLNTG
+261 
-266 GLIIGTISGTAFDG
+266 
-280 GKGQELYSE
+280 
-289 YAGSRKTIYQRA
+289 
-301 YSFFNAITPASDKFM
+301 
-316 QNISASYTATAIS
+316 
-329 LTKAYKN
+329 
-336 FAGTSS
+336 
-342 SESLTINAATTS
+342 
-354 NAGVMSAADK
+354 
-364 TKLDSYQASTG
+364 
-375 ATPNSIAKRDENG
+375 
-388 DLTMRYP
+388 
-395 ITNAG
+395 
-400 VDNSSSIDYVVYISN
+400 
-415 SATKFMRH
+415 
-423 CSLSHFTD
+423 
-431 VMRLV
+431 
-436 TTTSRGLMS
+436 
-445 PADKKKLEDIDTE
+445 
-458 KFLRKDID
+458 
-466 DIANGNITFNNGI
+466 
-479 YVKGSYA
+479 
-486 NLQSI
+486 
-491 FEQGGNSI
+491 
-499 LEQGENGIIE
+499 
-509 TAETQAAPTDITL
+509 
-522 ADLANVDGTVNEP
+522 
-535 AYKRMILTKLAGAT
+535 
-549 TWTQEYIDPLIEITE
+549 
-564 APSNNLYYA
+564 
-573 RRNKAW
+573 
-579 VNFTPFSGNYS
+579 
-590 DLSGKPTIPTK
+590 
-601 LANPYALTFSGA
+601 
-613 VTATY
+613 
-618 DGSGAVNVN
+618 
-627 IPVGG
+627 
-632 GGGGGSVIVD
+632 
-642 SSLSTTSVNPVQNRV
+642 
-657 ITNAIN
+657 
-663 NANSSIQTNADNI
+663 
-676 EEIMAIIA
+676 
-684 NIPSISID
+684 
-692 TALSTTSLNPV
+692 ALSTTSLNPV

-1395 SMAADA
+1395 SMAADV

-1527 YIPSGKIRFNMMSTV
+1527 YIPSGKIRFNMMNTV

-1571 RKTSTPEAYIMSGAK
+1571 RKASTPEAYIMSGAK

-1605 NNYAPSKTGL
+1605 NKYAPSKTGL

-1913 TSSPLINFPIA
+1913 TSSLLINFPIA

-1937 SYLFSLNT
+1937 SYLVSLNT

-1991 KRNFDTSSEIYD
+1991 KRNFDTSSETYDYINLPAVTLNNAGILTSTQFTNLSNKQEKLVSGTSIKTINGQSLLGSGNIAFPTITVDSALSSTSTNPLQNKVINSQFESVTTGMQLIMSLYNEIKTSALTSSSVVTSITTENSNSTSLVTSVKSIVSYINDNLIVPITPLLTAYLAQNTKNGMLILDSNGKVPSNLLPGTLLTLGTTSTTAFRGDYGNILFTNFGSGTNLTGTQRARNFFGKIDVSNLHFLSGDYTWTQTDSEIEIEFEQYNFTGTKSTSSLLINFPIATTAKAGLLGGDQCSYLVSLNTEYNNIANKANYIKARKFFNSINPVNEYYYCGASVSPSKIDIEIEITKRNFDTSSETYD

-2217 SNYIYSFDIYTKSV
+2217 SNYMYSFDIYTKSV
-2231 SSFTMDSVYQNVDSD
+2231 SSFTMDSVYHNNDSD
-2246 AGGFSIAFYW
+2246 NGGFSISFYW

>member
-66 YILKDGNFVVK
+66 YILKDGKFVVK

-102 ALDSKQNSLVSGT
+102 ALNSKQNSLVSGT

-676 EEIMAIIA
+676 EAI
-684 NIPSISID
+684 
-692 TALSTTSLNPV
+692 
-703 QNKVITNA
+703 
-711 LDSKQNSLVSGTS
+711 
-724 IKTINSVSLL
+724 
-734 GSGNINIPVITV
+734 
-746 DSATSSTSTN
+746 
-756 PLQNRVIT
+756 R
-764 ASITDINTKL
+764 
-774 TPISTAWNKK
+774 
-784 NTANGLLVLDTAGL
+784 
-798 VPSSNLPSY
+798 
-807 VDDVL
+807 
-812 DVYATYDQSAT
+812 
-823 GTISNVKLYT
+823 
-833 DSSKTI
+833 
-839 AVVPET
+839 
-845 GKIYIDVSS
+845 
-854 GKPPYQF
+854 
-861 RWSGTAYVTLNTGGL
+861 
-876 IIGTISGT
+876 
-884 AFDGG
+884 
-889 KGQELYSEY
+889 
-898 AGSRKTI
+898 
-905 YQRAY
+905 
-910 SFFNAITP
+910 
-918 ASDKFMQNISASYTA
+918 
-933 TAISLTKAY
+933 
-942 KNFAGTSSS
+942 
-951 ESLTINAATTSNAGV
+951 
-966 MSAADKTKLDS
+966 
-977 YQASTGATPN
+977 
-987 SIAKRDENGDLT
+987 
-999 MRYPITNA
+999 
-1007 GVDNSSS
+1007 
-1014 IDYVVYISNSATKFM
+1014 
-1029 RHCSLSHFTDV
+1029 
-1040 MRLVTTTSRGLMSPA
+1040 
-1055 DKKKLEDIDTEKF
+1055 
-1068 LRKDI
+1068 
-1073 DDIANGNITFNNG
+1073 
-1086 IYVKGSY
+1086 
-1093 ANLQSIFE
+1093 
-1101 QGGNSI
+1101 
-1107 LEQGENGIIETAET
+1107 
-1121 QAAPTD
+1121 
-1127 ITLADLANVD
+1127 
-1137 GTVNE
+1137 
-1142 PAYKRMILT
+1142 
-1151 KLAGATT
+1151 
-1158 WTQEY
+1158 
-1163 IDPLIEITEAPS
+1163 
-1175 NNLYYAR
+1175 
-1182 RNKAW
+1182 
-1187 VNFTP
+1187 
-1192 FSGNYS
+1192 
-1198 DLSGKPTIP
+1198 
-1207 TKLANPYALTFSGAV
+1207 
-1222 TATYDGSGAV
+1222 
-1232 NVNIPVGG
+1232 
-1240 GGGGGS
+1240 
-1246 VIVDSS
+1246 
-1252 LSTTSVNPVQNRV
+1252 
-1265 ITNAINNANSSI
+1265 
-1277 QTNADN
+1277 
-1283 IEEIMAIIANI
+1283 AIIANI

-1323 QNTLVS
+1323 QNT
-1329 GTNIKTINSQSI
+1329 
-1341 VGSGNVNLTYSFS
+1341 
-1354 QITSKPTT
+1354 
-1362 LSGYGISDAYT
+1362 
-1373 MTQVNNAFV
+1373 
-1382 SLSGNVIRTSGKL
+1382 
-1395 SMAADA
+1395 
-1401 FADDGSTGGLDMR
+1401 
-1414 NSNIVG
+1414 
-1420 VNGIYFK
+1420 
-1427 DASDSDGEYINF
+1427 
-1439 YRDSTHVDS
+1439 
-1448 LYALNGELRFKPNR
+1448 
-1462 VLGAIT
+1462 
-1468 TASNII
+1468 
-1474 LHTGNY
+1474 
-1480 TSYVPTKT
+1480 
-1488 GTGATGTWAISITGT
+1488 
-1503 AELSKATNLINGS
+1503 
-1516 YTGSGGKQPPS
+1516 
-1527 YIPSGKIRFNMMSTV
+1527 
-1542 VGTDSNYK
+1542 
-1550 DFILMDSYTGN
+1550 
-1561 DVPYVTAIGV
+1561 
-1571 RKTSTPEAYIMSGAK
+1571 
-1586 GNTTEA
+1586 
-1592 NWVKTTLLSALNY
+1592 
-1605 NNYAPSKTGL
+1605 
-1615 GASGTWNINVSG
+1615 
-1627 SAASVAWVNVSNK
+1627 
-1640 PNFAAVATSGSYN
+1640 
-1653 DLTNKPTITNIT
+1653 
-1665 VDSALSTTS
+1665 
-1674 TNPLQNKII
+1674 
-1683 TTALNGKQANLVSGT
+1683 LVSGT

-1769 VTSITTENSN
+1769 VTSITTENSD
-1779 STSLVTSVKSIVSY
+1779 STSLVTSVKSVVSY
-1793 INDNLIVPITPLLTA
+1793 ISDNLIDPITPILMA
-1808 YLAQNTKNGMLIL
+1808 YLTQNTKNGMLIL

-1862 TNLTGTQRARNFFG
+1862 TSLTGTQRARNFF
-1876 KIDVSNLH
+1876 
-1884 FLSGDYTW
+1884 
-1892 TQTDSEIEIEFE
+1892 
-1904 QYNFTGTKS
+1904 
-1913 TSSPLINFPIA
+1913 
-1924 TTAKAGLLGGDQC
+1924 
-1937 SYLFSLNT
+1937 
-1945 EYNNIANKANYIKA
+1945 
-1959 RKFFNSINPVN
+1959 NSINPAD

-1977 SVSPSKIDIEIEIT
+1977 SVSASKIDIEIEVA
-1991 KRNFDTSSEIYD
+1991 KRNFDTSSETYD

-2012 NNAGILTSTQFTN
+2012 NSAGVLTSTQFTN

-2048 GSGNINISGGGLN
+2048 GSGDINISGGGLN

-2102 YQMAEFGTGV
+2102 YQVAEFGTGV

-2217 SNYIYSFDIYTKSV
+2217 SNYMYSFDIYTKSV
-2231 SSFTMDSVYQNVDSD
+2231 SSFTMDSVYHNNDSD
-2246 AGGFSIAFYW
+2246 NGGFSISFYW

>member
-66 YILKDGNFVVK
+66 YILKDGKFVVK

-316 QNISASYTATAIS
+316 QNISASYTATAVS

-657 ITNAIN
+657 IT
-663 NANSSIQTNADNI
+663 
-676 EEIMAIIA
+676 
-684 NIPSISID
+684 
-692 TALSTTSLNPV
+692 
-703 QNKVITNA
+703 
-711 LDSKQNSLVSGTS
+711 
-724 IKTINSVSLL
+724 
-734 GSGNINIPVITV
+734 
-746 DSATSSTSTN
+746 
-756 PLQNRVIT
+756 
-764 ASITDINTKL
+764 
-774 TPISTAWNKK
+774 
-784 NTANGLLVLDTAGL
+784 
-798 VPSSNLPSY
+798 
-807 VDDVL
+807 
-812 DVYATYDQSAT
+812 
-823 GTISNVKLYT
+823 
-833 DSSKTI
+833 
-839 AVVPET
+839 
-845 GKIYIDVSS
+845 
-854 GKPPYQF
+854 
-861 RWSGTAYVTLNTGGL
+861 
-876 IIGTISGT
+876 
-884 AFDGG
+884 
-889 KGQELYSEY
+889 
-898 AGSRKTI
+898 
-905 YQRAY
+905 
-910 SFFNAITP
+910 
-918 ASDKFMQNISASYTA
+918 
-933 TAISLTKAY
+933 
-942 KNFAGTSSS
+942 
-951 ESLTINAATTSNAGV
+951 
-966 MSAADKTKLDS
+966 
-977 YQASTGATPN
+977 
-987 SIAKRDENGDLT
+987 
-999 MRYPITNA
+999 
-1007 GVDNSSS
+1007 
-1014 IDYVVYISNSATKFM
+1014 
-1029 RHCSLSHFTDV
+1029 
-1040 MRLVTTTSRGLMSPA
+1040 
-1055 DKKKLEDIDTEKF
+1055 
-1068 LRKDI
+1068 
-1073 DDIANGNITFNNG
+1073 
-1086 IYVKGSY
+1086 
-1093 ANLQSIFE
+1093 
-1101 QGGNSI
+1101 
-1107 LEQGENGIIETAET
+1107 
-1121 QAAPTD
+1121 
-1127 ITLADLANVD
+1127 
-1137 GTVNE
+1137 
-1142 PAYKRMILT
+1142 
-1151 KLAGATT
+1151 
-1158 WTQEY
+1158 
-1163 IDPLIEITEAPS
+1163 
-1175 NNLYYAR
+1175 
-1182 RNKAW
+1182 
-1187 VNFTP
+1187 
-1192 FSGNYS
+1192 
-1198 DLSGKPTIP
+1198 
-1207 TKLANPYALTFSGAV
+1207 
-1222 TATYDGSGAV
+1222 
-1232 NVNIPVGG
+1232 
-1240 GGGGGS
+1240 
-1246 VIVDSS
+1246 
-1252 LSTTSVNPVQNRV
+1252 
-1265 ITNAINNANSSI
+1265 
-1277 QTNADN
+1277 
-1283 IEEIMAIIANI
+1283 
-1294 PSISIDTAL
+1294 
-1303 STTSTNAVQ
+1303 
-1312 NKVITAALNSK
+1312 AALNSK

-1395 SMAADA
+1395 SMAADV

-1488 GTGATGTWAISITGT
+1488 GTGATGTWAISITGK

-1527 YIPSGKIRFNMMSTV
+1527 YIPSGNIRFNMMNTV

-1740 QFESVTTGMQLIMS
+1740 QFESVTAGMQLIMS
-1754 LYNEIKTSALTSSSV
+1754 LYDEIKTSALTSSSV

-1862 TNLTGTQRARNFFG
+1862 TNLIGTQRARNFFG

-1937 SYLFSLNT
+1937 SYLVSLNT

-1970 EYYYCGA
+1970 ECYYCGA
-1977 SVSPSKIDIEIEIT
+1977 FVSPSKIDIKIEIT
-1991 KRNFDTSSEIYD
+1991 KRNFDTSSETYD

-2112 LNCHLADDLTCLS
+2112 LNCHLADNLTCLS

-2217 SNYIYSFDIYTKSV
+2217 SNYMYSFDIYTKSV
-2231 SSFTMDSVYQNVDSD
+2231 SSFTMDSVYHNNDSD
-2246 AGGFSIAFYW
+2246 NGGFSISFYW

>member
-66 YILKDGNFVVK
+66 YILRDGKFVVK
-77 TSEVIVDSA
+77 PSEVIVDSA

-102 ALDSKQNSLVSGT
+102 ALNSKQNSLISGT

-151 NRVITASITDIN
+151 NKVITASITGIN

-316 QNISASYTATAIS
+316 QNISASYTATAVS

-354 NAGVMSAADK
+354 NAGVMSA
-364 TKLDSYQASTG
+364 
-375 ATPNSIAKRDENG
+375 
-388 DLTMRYP
+388 
-395 ITNAG
+395 
-400 VDNSSSIDYVVYISN
+400 
-415 SATKFMRH
+415 
-423 CSLSHFTD
+423 
-431 VMRLV
+431 
-436 TTTSRGLMS
+436 
-445 PADKKKLEDIDTE
+445 ADKKKLEDIDTE

-499 LEQGENGIIE
+499 LEQGGNGIIE

-564 APSNNLYYA
+564 APSNDLYYA

-632 GGGGGSVIVD
+632 EGGGGSVIVD

-676 EEIMAIIA
+676 EAIM
-684 NIPSISID
+684 S
-692 TALSTTSLNPV
+692 
-703 QNKVITNA
+703 
-711 LDSKQNSLVSGTS
+711 
-724 IKTINSVSLL
+724 
-734 GSGNINIPVITV
+734 
-746 DSATSSTSTN
+746 
-756 PLQNRVIT
+756 
-764 ASITDINTKL
+764 
-774 TPISTAWNKK
+774 
-784 NTANGLLVLDTAGL
+784 
-798 VPSSNLPSY
+798 
-807 VDDVL
+807 
-812 DVYATYDQSAT
+812 
-823 GTISNVKLYT
+823 
-833 DSSKTI
+833 
-839 AVVPET
+839 
-845 GKIYIDVSS
+845 
-854 GKPPYQF
+854 
-861 RWSGTAYVTLNTGGL
+861 
-876 IIGTISGT
+876 
-884 AFDGG
+884 
-889 KGQELYSEY
+889 
-898 AGSRKTI
+898 
-905 YQRAY
+905 
-910 SFFNAITP
+910 
-918 ASDKFMQNISASYTA
+918 
-933 TAISLTKAY
+933 
-942 KNFAGTSSS
+942 
-951 ESLTINAATTSNAGV
+951 
-966 MSAADKTKLDS
+966 
-977 YQASTGATPN
+977 
-987 SIAKRDENGDLT
+987 
-999 MRYPITNA
+999 
-1007 GVDNSSS
+1007 
-1014 IDYVVYISNSATKFM
+1014 
-1029 RHCSLSHFTDV
+1029 
-1040 MRLVTTTSRGLMSPA
+1040 
-1055 DKKKLEDIDTEKF
+1055 
-1068 LRKDI
+1068 
-1073 DDIANGNITFNNG
+1073 
-1086 IYVKGSY
+1086 
-1093 ANLQSIFE
+1093 
-1101 QGGNSI
+1101 
-1107 LEQGENGIIETAET
+1107 
-1121 QAAPTD
+1121 
-1127 ITLADLANVD
+1127 
-1137 GTVNE
+1137 
-1142 PAYKRMILT
+1142 
-1151 KLAGATT
+1151 
-1158 WTQEY
+1158 
-1163 IDPLIEITEAPS
+1163 
-1175 NNLYYAR
+1175 
-1182 RNKAW
+1182 
-1187 VNFTP
+1187 
-1192 FSGNYS
+1192 
-1198 DLSGKPTIP
+1198 
-1207 TKLANPYALTFSGAV
+1207 
-1222 TATYDGSGAV
+1222 
-1232 NVNIPVGG
+1232 
-1240 GGGGGS
+1240 
-1246 VIVDSS
+1246 
-1252 LSTTSVNPVQNRV
+1252 
-1265 ITNAINNANSSI
+1265 
-1277 QTNADN
+1277 
-1283 IEEIMAIIANI
+1283 IIANI

-1395 SMAADA
+1395 SMAADV

-1427 DASDSDGEYINF
+1427 DASDSYGEYINF
-1439 YRDSTHVDS
+1439 YRDATHVDS

-1468 TASNII
+1468 TASNIV

-1527 YIPSGKIRFNMMSTV
+1527 YIPSGKIRFNMMNTV

-1550 DFILMDSYTGN
+1550 DFILMDSYYGN

-1615 GASGTWNINVSG
+1615 GASGTWNINISG

-1640 PNFAAVATSGSYN
+1640 PNFATVATSGSYN

-1740 QFESVTTGMQLIMS
+1740 QFESVATGMQFVMN

-1769 VTSITTENSN
+1769 VTSITTENSD
-1779 STSLVTSVKSIVSY
+1779 STSLVTSVKSVVSY
-1793 INDNLIVPITPLLTA
+1793 ISDNLINPITPILTA
-1808 YLAQNTKNGMLIL
+1808 YLTQNTKNGMLIL

-1862 TNLTGTQRARNFFG
+1862 TSLTGTQRARNFFG
-1876 KIDVSNLH
+1876 KIDISNLH
-1884 FLSGDYTW
+1884 FLTGGYTW
-1892 TQTDSEIEIEFE
+1892 TQTNSEIEIEFD

-1924 TTAKAGLLGGDQC
+1924 TTAKAGLLGGEQC
-1937 SYLFSLNT
+1937 SYLVSLNT

-1977 SVSPSKIDIEIEIT
+1977 SVSASKIDIEIEVT
-1991 KRNFDTSSEIYD
+1991 KRNFDTSSETYD

-2012 NNAGILTSTQFTN
+2012 NSAGILTSTQFTN

-2074 GRTITSTEFA
+2074 GRTITSTDFA

>member
-66 YILKDGNFVVK
+66 YILKDGKFVVK

-102 ALDSKQNSLVSGT
+102 ALN
-115 SIKTINS
+115 
-122 VSLLGSG
+122 
-129 NINIP
+129 
-134 VITVDSATSSTS
+134 
-146 TNPLQ
+146 
-151 NRVITASITDIN
+151 
-163 TKLTPISTAWNKKNT
+163 
-178 ANGLLVL
+178 
-185 DTAGLV
+185 
-191 PSSNLPSYVDDV
+191 
-203 LDVYATYDQSATG
+203 
-216 TISNVKLYTDSSKT
+216 
-230 IAVVP
+230 
-235 ETGKIYIDVSSGKP
+235 
-249 PYQFRWSGTAYV
+249 
-261 TLNTG
+261 
-266 GLIIGTISGTAFDG
+266 
-280 GKGQELYSE
+280 
-289 YAGSRKTIYQRA
+289 
-301 YSFFNAITPASDKFM
+301 
-316 QNISASYTATAIS
+316 
-329 LTKAYKN
+329 
-336 FAGTSS
+336 
-342 SESLTINAATTS
+342 
-354 NAGVMSAADK
+354 
-364 TKLDSYQASTG
+364 
-375 ATPNSIAKRDENG
+375 
-388 DLTMRYP
+388 
-395 ITNAG
+395 
-400 VDNSSSIDYVVYISN
+400 
-415 SATKFMRH
+415 
-423 CSLSHFTD
+423 
-431 VMRLV
+431 
-436 TTTSRGLMS
+436 
-445 PADKKKLEDIDTE
+445 
-458 KFLRKDID
+458 
-466 DIANGNITFNNGI
+466 
-479 YVKGSYA
+479 
-486 NLQSI
+486 
-491 FEQGGNSI
+491 
-499 LEQGENGIIE
+499 
-509 TAETQAAPTDITL
+509 
-522 ADLANVDGTVNEP
+522 
-535 AYKRMILTKLAGAT
+535 
-549 TWTQEYIDPLIEITE
+549 
-564 APSNNLYYA
+564 
-573 RRNKAW
+573 
-579 VNFTPFSGNYS
+579 
-590 DLSGKPTIPTK
+590 
-601 LANPYALTFSGA
+601 
-613 VTATY
+613 
-618 DGSGAVNVN
+618 
-627 IPVGG
+627 
-632 GGGGGSVIVD
+632 
-642 SSLSTTSVNPVQNRV
+642 
-657 ITNAIN
+657 
-663 NANSSIQTNADNI
+663 
-676 EEIMAIIA
+676 
-684 NIPSISID
+684 
-692 TALSTTSLNPV
+692 
-703 QNKVITNA
+703 
-711 LDSKQNSLVSGTS
+711 SKQNSLVSGTS

-1395 SMAADA
+1395 SMAADV

-1527 YIPSGKIRFNMMSTV
+1527 YIPSGKIRFNMMNTV

-1769 VTSITTENSN
+1769 VTSITTENSD
-1779 STSLVTSVKSIVSY
+1779 STSLVTSVKSVVSY
-1793 INDNLIVPITPLLTA
+1793 ISDNLIDPITPILTA
-1808 YLAQNTKNGMLIL
+1808 YLTQNTKNGMLIL

-1862 TNLTGTQRARNFFG
+1862 TSLTGTQRARNFF
-1876 KIDVSNLH
+1876 
-1884 FLSGDYTW
+1884 
-1892 TQTDSEIEIEFE
+1892 
-1904 QYNFTGTKS
+1904 
-1913 TSSPLINFPIA
+1913 
-1924 TTAKAGLLGGDQC
+1924 
-1937 SYLFSLNT
+1937 
-1945 EYNNIANKANYIKA
+1945 
-1959 RKFFNSINPVN
+1959 NSINPAD

-1977 SVSPSKIDIEIEIT
+1977 SVSASKIDIEIEVA

-2012 NNAGILTSTQFTN
+2012 NSAGVLTSTQFTN

-2102 YQMAEFGTGV
+2102 YQVAEFGTGV

-2217 SNYIYSFDIYTKSV
+2217 SNYMYSFDIYTKSV
-2231 SSFTMDSVYQNVDSD
+2231 SSFTMDSVYHNNDSD
-2246 AGGFSIAFYW
+2246 NGGFSISFYW

>member
-66 YILKDGNFVVK
+66 YILKDGKFVVK

-163 TKLTPISTAWNKKNT
+163 TKLTPIYTAWNKKNT

-618 DGSGAVNVN
+618 DGSV
-627 IPVGG
+627 
-632 GGGGGSVIVD
+632 
-642 SSLSTTSVNPVQNRV
+642 
-657 ITNAIN
+657 
-663 NANSSIQTNADNI
+663 
-676 EEIMAIIA
+676 
-684 NIPSISID
+684 
-692 TALSTTSLNPV
+692 
-703 QNKVITNA
+703 
-711 LDSKQNSLVSGTS
+711 
-724 IKTINSVSLL
+724 
-734 GSGNINIPVITV
+734 
-746 DSATSSTSTN
+746 
-756 PLQNRVIT
+756 
-764 ASITDINTKL
+764 
-774 TPISTAWNKK
+774 
-784 NTANGLLVLDTAGL
+784 
-798 VPSSNLPSY
+798 
-807 VDDVL
+807 
-812 DVYATYDQSAT
+812 
-823 GTISNVKLYT
+823 
-833 DSSKTI
+833 
-839 AVVPET
+839 
-845 GKIYIDVSS
+845 
-854 GKPPYQF
+854 
-861 RWSGTAYVTLNTGGL
+861 
-876 IIGTISGT
+876 
-884 AFDGG
+884 
-889 KGQELYSEY
+889 
-898 AGSRKTI
+898 
-905 YQRAY
+905 
-910 SFFNAITP
+910 
-918 ASDKFMQNISASYTA
+918 
-933 TAISLTKAY
+933 
-942 KNFAGTSSS
+942 
-951 ESLTINAATTSNAGV
+951 
-966 MSAADKTKLDS
+966 
-977 YQASTGATPN
+977 
-987 SIAKRDENGDLT
+987 
-999 MRYPITNA
+999 
-1007 GVDNSSS
+1007 
-1014 IDYVVYISNSATKFM
+1014 
-1029 RHCSLSHFTDV
+1029 
-1040 MRLVTTTSRGLMSPA
+1040 
-1055 DKKKLEDIDTEKF
+1055 
-1068 LRKDI
+1068 
-1073 DDIANGNITFNNG
+1073 
-1086 IYVKGSY
+1086 
-1093 ANLQSIFE
+1093 
-1101 QGGNSI
+1101 
-1107 LEQGENGIIETAET
+1107 
-1121 QAAPTD
+1121 
-1127 ITLADLANVD
+1127 
-1137 GTVNE
+1137 
-1142 PAYKRMILT
+1142 
-1151 KLAGATT
+1151 
-1158 WTQEY
+1158 
-1163 IDPLIEITEAPS
+1163 
-1175 NNLYYAR
+1175 
-1182 RNKAW
+1182 
-1187 VNFTP
+1187 
-1192 FSGNYS
+1192 
-1198 DLSGKPTIP
+1198 
-1207 TKLANPYALTFSGAV
+1207 
-1222 TATYDGSGAV
+1222 AV

-1395 SMAADA
+1395 SMAANT

-1850 YGNILFTNFGSG
+1850 YGSILFTNFGSR

-1937 SYLFSLNT
+1937 SYLVSLNT

-1970 EYYYCGA
+1970 ECYYCGA

-1991 KRNFDTSSEIYD
+1991 KRNFDTSSETYDYINLPAVTLNNAGILTSTQFTNLSNKQEKLVSGTSIKTINGQSLLGSGNIAFPTITVDSALSSTSTNPLQNKVINSQFESVTTGMQLIMSLYNEIKTSALTSSSVVTSITTENSNSTSLVTSVKSIVSYINDNLIVPITPLLTAYLAQNTKNGMLILDSNGKVPSNLLPGTLLTLGTTSTTAFRGDYGSILFTNFGSRTNLTGTQRARNFFGKIDVSNLHFLSGDYTWTQTDSEIEIEFEQYNFTGTKSTSSPLINFPIATTAKAGLLGGDQCSYLVSLNTEYNNIANKANYIKARKFFNSINPVNECYYCGASVSPSKIDIEIEITKRNFDTSSETYD

>member
-66 YILKDGNFVVK
+66 YILKDGKFVVK

-86 LSTTSLNPVQ
+86 LS
-96 NKVITN
+96 
-102 ALDSKQNSLVSGT
+102 A
-115 SIKTINS
+115 
-122 VSLLGSG
+122 
-129 NINIP
+129 
-134 VITVDSATSSTS
+134 
-146 TNPLQ
+146 
-151 NRVITASITDIN
+151 
-163 TKLTPISTAWNKKNT
+163 
-178 ANGLLVL
+178 
-185 DTAGLV
+185 
-191 PSSNLPSYVDDV
+191 
-203 LDVYATYDQSATG
+203 
-216 TISNVKLYTDSSKT
+216 
-230 IAVVP
+230 
-235 ETGKIYIDVSSGKP
+235 
-249 PYQFRWSGTAYV
+249 
-261 TLNTG
+261 
-266 GLIIGTISGTAFDG
+266 
-280 GKGQELYSE
+280 
-289 YAGSRKTIYQRA
+289 
-301 YSFFNAITPASDKFM
+301 
-316 QNISASYTATAIS
+316 
-329 LTKAYKN
+329 
-336 FAGTSS
+336 
-342 SESLTINAATTS
+342 
-354 NAGVMSAADK
+354 
-364 TKLDSYQASTG
+364 
-375 ATPNSIAKRDENG
+375 
-388 DLTMRYP
+388 
-395 ITNAG
+395 
-400 VDNSSSIDYVVYISN
+400 
-415 SATKFMRH
+415 
-423 CSLSHFTD
+423 
-431 VMRLV
+431 
-436 TTTSRGLMS
+436 
-445 PADKKKLEDIDTE
+445 
-458 KFLRKDID
+458 
-466 DIANGNITFNNGI
+466 
-479 YVKGSYA
+479 
-486 NLQSI
+486 
-491 FEQGGNSI
+491 
-499 LEQGENGIIE
+499 
-509 TAETQAAPTDITL
+509 
-522 ADLANVDGTVNEP
+522 
-535 AYKRMILTKLAGAT
+535 
-549 TWTQEYIDPLIEITE
+549 
-564 APSNNLYYA
+564 
-573 RRNKAW
+573 
-579 VNFTPFSGNYS
+579 
-590 DLSGKPTIPTK
+590 
-601 LANPYALTFSGA
+601 
-613 VTATY
+613 
-618 DGSGAVNVN
+618 
-627 IPVGG
+627 
-632 GGGGGSVIVD
+632 
-642 SSLSTTSVNPVQNRV
+642 
-657 ITNAIN
+657 
-663 NANSSIQTNADNI
+663 
-676 EEIMAIIA
+676 
-684 NIPSISID
+684 
-692 TALSTTSLNPV
+692 TSLNPV

-1395 SMAADA
+1395 SMAADV

-1427 DASDSDGEYINF
+1427 DASDGDGEYINF

-1488 GTGATGTWAISITGT
+1488 GTGATGTWAISITGK

-1527 YIPSGKIRFNMMSTV
+1527 YIPSGNIRFNMMNTV

-1937 SYLFSLNT
+1937 SYLVSLNTEYNNIANKANYIKARKFFNSINPVNEYYYCGASVSPSKIDIEIEITKRNFDTSSEIYDYINLPAVTLNNAGILTSTQFTNLSNKQEKLVSGTSIKTINGQSLLGSGNIAFPTITVDSALSSTSTNPLQNKVINSQFESVTTGMQLIMSLYNEIKTSALTSSSVVTSITTENSNSTSLVTSVKSIVSYINDNLIVPITPLLTAYLAQNTKNGMLILDSNGKVPSNLLPGTLLTLGTTSTTAFRGDYGNILFTNFGSGTNLTGTQRARNFFGKIDVSNLHFLSGDYTWTQTDSEIEIEFEQYNFTGTKSTSSPLINFPIATTAKAGLLGGDQCSYLVSLNT

>member
-66 YILKDGNFVVK
+66 YILKDGKFVVK

-86 LSTTSLNPVQ
+86 LSATSLNPVQ

-509 TAETQAAPTDITL
+509 TAETQAALTDITL

-676 EEIMAIIA
+676 EA
-684 NIPSISID
+684 
-692 TALSTTSLNPV
+692 
-703 QNKVITNA
+703 
-711 LDSKQNSLVSGTS
+711 
-724 IKTINSVSLL
+724 
-734 GSGNINIPVITV
+734 
-746 DSATSSTSTN
+746 
-756 PLQNRVIT
+756 
-764 ASITDINTKL
+764 
-774 TPISTAWNKK
+774 
-784 NTANGLLVLDTAGL
+784 
-798 VPSSNLPSY
+798 
-807 VDDVL
+807 
-812 DVYATYDQSAT
+812 
-823 GTISNVKLYT
+823 
-833 DSSKTI
+833 
-839 AVVPET
+839 
-845 GKIYIDVSS
+845 
-854 GKPPYQF
+854 
-861 RWSGTAYVTLNTGGL
+861 
-876 IIGTISGT
+876 
-884 AFDGG
+884 
-889 KGQELYSEY
+889 
-898 AGSRKTI
+898 
-905 YQRAY
+905 
-910 SFFNAITP
+910 
-918 ASDKFMQNISASYTA
+918 
-933 TAISLTKAY
+933 
-942 KNFAGTSSS
+942 
-951 ESLTINAATTSNAGV
+951 
-966 MSAADKTKLDS
+966 
-977 YQASTGATPN
+977 
-987 SIAKRDENGDLT
+987 
-999 MRYPITNA
+999 
-1007 GVDNSSS
+1007 
-1014 IDYVVYISNSATKFM
+1014 
-1029 RHCSLSHFTDV
+1029 
-1040 MRLVTTTSRGLMSPA
+1040 
-1055 DKKKLEDIDTEKF
+1055 
-1068 LRKDI
+1068 
-1073 DDIANGNITFNNG
+1073 
-1086 IYVKGSY
+1086 
-1093 ANLQSIFE
+1093 
-1101 QGGNSI
+1101 
-1107 LEQGENGIIETAET
+1107 
-1121 QAAPTD
+1121 
-1127 ITLADLANVD
+1127 
-1137 GTVNE
+1137 
-1142 PAYKRMILT
+1142 
-1151 KLAGATT
+1151 
-1158 WTQEY
+1158 
-1163 IDPLIEITEAPS
+1163 
-1175 NNLYYAR
+1175 
-1182 RNKAW
+1182 
-1187 VNFTP
+1187 
-1192 FSGNYS
+1192 
-1198 DLSGKPTIP
+1198 
-1207 TKLANPYALTFSGAV
+1207 
-1222 TATYDGSGAV
+1222 
-1232 NVNIPVGG
+1232 
-1240 GGGGGS
+1240 
-1246 VIVDSS
+1246 
-1252 LSTTSVNPVQNRV
+1252 
-1265 ITNAINNANSSI
+1265 
-1277 QTNADN
+1277 
-1283 IEEIMAIIANI
+1283 IMAIIANI

-1395 SMAADA
+1395 SMAADV

-1488 GTGATGTWAISITGT
+1488 GTGATGTWAISITGK

-1527 YIPSGKIRFNMMSTV
+1527 YIPSGNIRFNMMNTV

-1683 TTALNGKQANLVSGT
+1683 TTALNGKQAN
-1698 NIKTVGGQSLLGS
+1698 
-1711 GNIAF
+1711 
-1716 PTITVDSALSSTST
+1716 
-1730 NPLQNKVINS
+1730 
-1740 QFESVTTGMQLIMS
+1740 
-1754 LYNEIKTSALTSSSV
+1754 
-1769 VTSITTENSN
+1769 
-1779 STSLVTSVKSIVSY
+1779 
-1793 INDNLIVPITPLLTA
+1793 
-1808 YLAQNTKNGMLIL
+1808 
-1821 DSNGKV
+1821 
-1827 PSNLLPGTL
+1827 
-1836 LTLGTTSTTAFRGD
+1836 
-1850 YGNILFTNFGSG
+1850 
-1862 TNLTGTQRARNFFG
+1862 
-1876 KIDVSNLH
+1876 
-1884 FLSGDYTW
+1884 
-1892 TQTDSEIEIEFE
+1892 
-1904 QYNFTGTKS
+1904 
-1913 TSSPLINFPIA
+1913 
-1924 TTAKAGLLGGDQC
+1924 
-1937 SYLFSLNT
+1937 
-1945 EYNNIANKANYIKA
+1945 
-1959 RKFFNSINPVN
+1959 
-1970 EYYYCGA
+1970 
-1977 SVSPSKIDIEIEIT
+1977 
-1991 KRNFDTSSEIYD
+1991 
-2003 YINLPAVTL
+2003 
-2012 NNAGILTSTQFTN
+2012 
-2025 LSNKQEKL
+2025 L

-2212 TRSVH
+2212 TRLVH
-2217 SNYIYSFDIYTKSV
+2217 SNYMYSFDVYSKYASYFV
-2231 SSFTMDSVYQNVDSD
+2231 MDSVYHNNDSD

>member
-66 YILKDGNFVVK
+66 YILKNGEFVVK
-77 TSEVIVDSA
+77 TNEVIVDSA

-102 ALDSKQNSLVSGT
+102 ALNSKQNSLVSGT

-134 VITVDSATSSTS
+134 VITIDSATSSTS

-316 QNISASYTATAIS
+316 QNISASYTATAVS

-415 SATKFMRH
+415 SATKYMRH

-499 LEQGENGIIE
+499 LEQGGNGIIE

-564 APSNNLYYA
+564 APSNDLYYA

-632 GGGGGSVIVD
+632 GSGGGSVIVD

-676 EEIMAIIA
+676 EAIM
-684 NIPSISID
+684 S
-692 TALSTTSLNPV
+692 
-703 QNKVITNA
+703 
-711 LDSKQNSLVSGTS
+711 
-724 IKTINSVSLL
+724 
-734 GSGNINIPVITV
+734 
-746 DSATSSTSTN
+746 
-756 PLQNRVIT
+756 
-764 ASITDINTKL
+764 
-774 TPISTAWNKK
+774 
-784 NTANGLLVLDTAGL
+784 
-798 VPSSNLPSY
+798 
-807 VDDVL
+807 
-812 DVYATYDQSAT
+812 
-823 GTISNVKLYT
+823 
-833 DSSKTI
+833 
-839 AVVPET
+839 
-845 GKIYIDVSS
+845 
-854 GKPPYQF
+854 
-861 RWSGTAYVTLNTGGL
+861 
-876 IIGTISGT
+876 
-884 AFDGG
+884 
-889 KGQELYSEY
+889 
-898 AGSRKTI
+898 
-905 YQRAY
+905 
-910 SFFNAITP
+910 
-918 ASDKFMQNISASYTA
+918 
-933 TAISLTKAY
+933 
-942 KNFAGTSSS
+942 
-951 ESLTINAATTSNAGV
+951 
-966 MSAADKTKLDS
+966 
-977 YQASTGATPN
+977 
-987 SIAKRDENGDLT
+987 
-999 MRYPITNA
+999 
-1007 GVDNSSS
+1007 
-1014 IDYVVYISNSATKFM
+1014 
-1029 RHCSLSHFTDV
+1029 
-1040 MRLVTTTSRGLMSPA
+1040 
-1055 DKKKLEDIDTEKF
+1055 
-1068 LRKDI
+1068 
-1073 DDIANGNITFNNG
+1073 
-1086 IYVKGSY
+1086 
-1093 ANLQSIFE
+1093 
-1101 QGGNSI
+1101 
-1107 LEQGENGIIETAET
+1107 
-1121 QAAPTD
+1121 
-1127 ITLADLANVD
+1127 
-1137 GTVNE
+1137 
-1142 PAYKRMILT
+1142 
-1151 KLAGATT
+1151 
-1158 WTQEY
+1158 
-1163 IDPLIEITEAPS
+1163 
-1175 NNLYYAR
+1175 
-1182 RNKAW
+1182 
-1187 VNFTP
+1187 
-1192 FSGNYS
+1192 
-1198 DLSGKPTIP
+1198 
-1207 TKLANPYALTFSGAV
+1207 
-1222 TATYDGSGAV
+1222 
-1232 NVNIPVGG
+1232 
-1240 GGGGGS
+1240 
-1246 VIVDSS
+1246 
-1252 LSTTSVNPVQNRV
+1252 
-1265 ITNAINNANSSI
+1265 
-1277 QTNADN
+1277 
-1283 IEEIMAIIANI
+1283 IIANI

-1395 SMAADA
+1395 SMAADV

-1503 AELSKATNLINGS
+1503 
-1516 YTGSGGKQPPS
+1516 
-1527 YIPSGKIRFNMMSTV
+1527 
-1542 VGTDSNYK
+1542 
-1550 DFILMDSYTGN
+1550 
-1561 DVPYVTAIGV
+1561 
-1571 RKTSTPEAYIMSGAK
+1571 
-1586 GNTTEA
+1586 
-1592 NWVKTTLLSALNY
+1592 
-1605 NNYAPSKTGL
+1605 
-1615 GASGTWNINVSG
+1615 
-1627 SAASVAWVNVSNK
+1627 AASVAWVNVSNK

-1740 QFESVTTGMQLIMS
+1740 QFESVTAGMQLIMS

-1793 INDNLIVPITPLLTA
+1793 INDNLIDPITPLLTA
-1808 YLAQNTKNGMLIL
+1808 YLTQNTKNGMLIL

-1937 SYLFSLNT
+1937 SYLVSLNT

-1959 RKFFNSINPVN
+1959 RKFFNSINTVN
-1970 EYYYCGA
+1970 ECYYCGA
-1977 SVSPSKIDIEIEIT
+1977 FVSPSKNDIEIEIA
-1991 KRNFDTSSEIYD
+1991 KRNFDTSSETYD

-2012 NNAGILTSTQFTN
+2012 NSAGVLTSTQFTN

-2089 VTAVREG
+2089 MAAVREG

-2102 YQMAEFGTGV
+2102 YQVAEFGTGV

>member
-1 MADIPGTNVASM
+1 MVEKLSIFSLGQDGSKTPFPNNGAQAVIADYQFVSGRMGSISLSATLMYPRCLDNEWDETQFVEFRGEKYYIFTTPSSSKSNTDLRWKHDLVFTSERIQLDNTYFYDAVSPDAANIDQYVSNSTKFTFYGDINEFAKRMNYSLKYSGLKYSIVVDEGISSEGKLMTFEDKFFSEVLQLVFETYELPYYFAGRVIHIGFSSNAITQTFKYGHDNQLLSITKTNANYRIINRCTGVGSDENIPYYYPNDNPKGDIGVQADANNTAIKQADIRISDKDLFAEKVNINETIEYREGEAANAYSYNLWSDTGMQYQYTLKNQVEIPRVEVINTVPKTGVWKGTIRMRLKMYREGKMRVGIQPLMRRVWKNANPPTKDWQPEGLEMKFSDAENNNLTYTKLNTWDYSLGDLAIGEYNLDFIFPFQTNEFIDYYKVYAVIKAISIGYDGKYWFLNNAVVSLPAIGISITKTPAVGDKFKQIELKTDYIPYAQNLMPPIYRESKGLQHFYNAKNNTYKIPGTNEYY
-13 ITPFTTQD
+13 TFENEYTEGNPKE
-21 IIATHSETYGQGGYR
+21 IIVKFENIKPSIKGVRNAAGQLIGEIAAIAFDDEDNDELDKKTNAYLHPYFYVKLRKTDGTYGFNLFEQGISSGEMTL
-36 SEKTVA
+36 SMTSGKCAACNFIVEVKEEGEGEK
-42 DMNAIIASRRKEGM
+42 AI
-56 IVHVLDEDKD
+56 
-66 YILKDGNFVVK
+66 FQ
-77 TSEVIVDSA
+77 
-86 LSTTSLNPVQ
+86 NPVQ
-96 NKVITN
+96 V
-102 ALDSKQNSLVSGT
+102 DSN
-115 SIKTINS
+115 
-122 VSLLGSG
+122 G
-129 NINIP
+129 NIVPGNAAEKI
-134 VITVDSATSSTS
+134 
-146 TNPLQ
+146 
-151 NRVITASITDIN
+151 
-163 TKLTPISTAWNKKNT
+163 NKKNIQERQQNT
-178 ANGLLVL
+178 RTNEVWLALKKDDSTFNIVMPNE
-185 DTAGLV
+185 TNNYKPEAGDSFVIL
-191 PSSNLPSYVDDV
+191 NIKLPQAYI
-203 LDVYATYDQSATG
+203 LSAENDLKEEIIRYMAQNNSEKFNFSITF
-216 TISNVKLYTDSSKT
+216 SR
-230 IAVVP
+230 
-235 ETGKIYIDVSSGKP
+235 IYLENHPDILA
-249 PYQFRWSGTAYV
+249 Q
-261 TLNTG
+261 LNENAR
-266 GLIIGTISGTAFDG
+266 LQIEYNSQ
-280 GKGQELYSE
+280 KYELYVSNYTYKVSNNE
-289 YAGSRKTIYQRA
+289 ILPEITVELSDTITIRKGTLQK
-301 YSFFNAITPASDKFM
+301 S
-316 QNISASYTATAIS
+316 ISAVQQS
-329 LTKAYKN
+329 LL
-336 FAGTSS
+336 S
-342 SESLTINAATTS
+342 TI
-354 NAGVMSAADK
+354 G
-364 TKLDSYQASTG
+364 
-375 ATPNSIAKRDENG
+375 
-388 DLTMRYP
+388 
-395 ITNAG
+395 
-400 VDNSSSIDYVVYISN
+400 SIDFL
-415 SATKFMRH
+415 KM
-423 CSLSHFTD
+423 
-431 VMRLV
+431 
-436 TTTSRGLMS
+436 GL
-445 PADKKKLEDIDTE
+445 KY
-458 KFLRKDID
+458 FLRKDVPD
-466 DIANGNITFNNGI
+466 TALEHITFNDGI
-479 YVKGSYA
+479 LVRGKNA
-486 NLQSI
+486 
-491 FEQGGNSI
+491 
-499 LEQGENGIIE
+499 IIE
-509 TAETQAAPTDITL
+509 ESANVIYEEDGNAIYEEYSEPIMPIAEANTL
-522 ADLANVDGTVNEP
+522 GSLDNVDVIVDGTVNDKVLLVKNP
-535 AYKRMILTKLAGAT
+535 GSTQ
-549 TWTQEYIDPLIEITE
+549 WTQEKMSINVDSIIYISTQTLLDSTRTTDLTLSAEDHQAIIKLYGDKNVSKNTVVYRGKEKLGNQYLVALSMYANFSIIPASEE
-564 APSNNLYYA
+564 GVMNVAYVNPSDGFLYA
-573 RRNKAW
+573 FKIKTNENRSIAT
-579 VNFTPFSGNYS
+579 VP
-590 DLSGKPTIPTK
+590 GKK
-601 LANPYALTFSGA
+601 S
-613 VTATY
+613 
-618 DGSGAVNVN
+618 S
-627 IPVGG
+627 G

-642 SSLSTTSVNPVQNRV
+642 SSLSTTSVNPVQNR
-657 ITNAIN
+657 
-663 NANSSIQTNADNI
+663 
-676 EEIMAIIA
+676 
-684 NIPSISID
+684 
-692 TALSTTSLNPV
+692 
-703 QNKVITNA
+703 
-711 LDSKQNSLVSGTS
+711 
-724 IKTINSVSLL
+724 
-734 GSGNINIPVITV
+734 
-746 DSATSSTSTN
+746 
-756 PLQNRVIT
+756 
-764 ASITDINTKL
+764 
-774 TPISTAWNKK
+774 
-784 NTANGLLVLDTAGL
+784 
-798 VPSSNLPSY
+798 
-807 VDDVL
+807 
-812 DVYATYDQSAT
+812 
-823 GTISNVKLYT
+823 
-833 DSSKTI
+833 
-839 AVVPET
+839 
-845 GKIYIDVSS
+845 
-854 GKPPYQF
+854 
-861 RWSGTAYVTLNTGGL
+861 
-876 IIGTISGT
+876 
-884 AFDGG
+884 
-889 KGQELYSEY
+889 
-898 AGSRKTI
+898 
-905 YQRAY
+905 
-910 SFFNAITP
+910 
-918 ASDKFMQNISASYTA
+918 
-933 TAISLTKAY
+933 
-942 KNFAGTSSS
+942 
-951 ESLTINAATTSNAGV
+951 
-966 MSAADKTKLDS
+966 
-977 YQASTGATPN
+977 
-987 SIAKRDENGDLT
+987 
-999 MRYPITNA
+999 
-1007 GVDNSSS
+1007 
-1014 IDYVVYISNSATKFM
+1014 
-1029 RHCSLSHFTDV
+1029 
-1040 MRLVTTTSRGLMSPA
+1040 
-1055 DKKKLEDIDTEKF
+1055 
-1068 LRKDI
+1068 
-1073 DDIANGNITFNNG
+1073 
-1086 IYVKGSY
+1086 
-1093 ANLQSIFE
+1093 
-1101 QGGNSI
+1101 
-1107 LEQGENGIIETAET
+1107 
-1121 QAAPTD
+1121 
-1127 ITLADLANVD
+1127 
-1137 GTVNE
+1137 
-1142 PAYKRMILT
+1142 
-1151 KLAGATT
+1151 
-1158 WTQEY
+1158 
-1163 IDPLIEITEAPS
+1163 
-1175 NNLYYAR
+1175 
-1182 RNKAW
+1182 
-1187 VNFTP
+1187 
-1192 FSGNYS
+1192 
-1198 DLSGKPTIP
+1198 
-1207 TKLANPYALTFSGAV
+1207 
-1222 TATYDGSGAV
+1222 
-1232 NVNIPVGG
+1232 
-1240 GGGGGS
+1240 
-1246 VIVDSS
+1246 
-1252 LSTTSVNPVQNRV
+1252 
-1265 ITNAINNANSSI
+1265 
-1277 QTNADN
+1277 
-1283 IEEIMAIIANI
+1283 
-1294 PSISIDTAL
+1294 
-1303 STTSTNAVQ
+1303 
-1312 NKVITAALNSK
+1312 VITAALNSK

-1395 SMAADA
+1395 SMAADV

-1740 QFESVTTGMQLIMS
+1740 QIESVTTGMQLIMS

-1937 SYLFSLNT
+1937 SYLVSLNT

-1970 EYYYCGA
+1970 EYYYCRA
-1977 SVSPSKIDIEIEIT
+1977 SVSPSKIDIEIEIA
-1991 KRNFDTSSEIYD
+1991 KRNFDTSSETYD

-2133 TEIFYIDPTLSTDK
+2133 TEIFYINPTLSTDK

-2217 SNYIYSFDIYTKSV
+2217 SNYMYSFDIYTKSV
-2231 SSFTMDSVYQNVDSD
+2231 SSFTMDSVYHNNDSD
-2246 AGGFSIAFYW
+2246 NGGFSISFYW

>member
-66 YILKDGNFVVK
+66 YILKDGKFVVK

-102 ALDSKQNSLVSGT
+102 ALNSKQNSLVSGT

-316 QNISASYTATAIS
+316 QNISASYTATAVS

-415 SATKFMRH
+415 SATKYMRH

-499 LEQGENGIIE
+499 LEQGGNGIIE

-564 APSNNLYYA
+564 APSNDLYYA

-676 EEIMAIIA
+676 EAIMSIIA
-684 NIPSISID
+684 NIPSI
-692 TALSTTSLNPV
+692 
-703 QNKVITNA
+703 
-711 LDSKQNSLVSGTS
+711 
-724 IKTINSVSLL
+724 
-734 GSGNINIPVITV
+734 
-746 DSATSSTSTN
+746 
-756 PLQNRVIT
+756 R
-764 ASITDINTKL
+764 
-774 TPISTAWNKK
+774 
-784 NTANGLLVLDTAGL
+784 
-798 VPSSNLPSY
+798 
-807 VDDVL
+807 
-812 DVYATYDQSAT
+812 
-823 GTISNVKLYT
+823 
-833 DSSKTI
+833 
-839 AVVPET
+839 
-845 GKIYIDVSS
+845 
-854 GKPPYQF
+854 
-861 RWSGTAYVTLNTGGL
+861 
-876 IIGTISGT
+876 
-884 AFDGG
+884 
-889 KGQELYSEY
+889 
-898 AGSRKTI
+898 
-905 YQRAY
+905 
-910 SFFNAITP
+910 
-918 ASDKFMQNISASYTA
+918 
-933 TAISLTKAY
+933 
-942 KNFAGTSSS
+942 
-951 ESLTINAATTSNAGV
+951 
-966 MSAADKTKLDS
+966 
-977 YQASTGATPN
+977 
-987 SIAKRDENGDLT
+987 
-999 MRYPITNA
+999 
-1007 GVDNSSS
+1007 
-1014 IDYVVYISNSATKFM
+1014 
-1029 RHCSLSHFTDV
+1029 
-1040 MRLVTTTSRGLMSPA
+1040 
-1055 DKKKLEDIDTEKF
+1055 
-1068 LRKDI
+1068 
-1073 DDIANGNITFNNG
+1073 
-1086 IYVKGSY
+1086 
-1093 ANLQSIFE
+1093 
-1101 QGGNSI
+1101 
-1107 LEQGENGIIETAET
+1107 
-1121 QAAPTD
+1121 
-1127 ITLADLANVD
+1127 
-1137 GTVNE
+1137 
-1142 PAYKRMILT
+1142 
-1151 KLAGATT
+1151 
-1158 WTQEY
+1158 
-1163 IDPLIEITEAPS
+1163 
-1175 NNLYYAR
+1175 
-1182 RNKAW
+1182 
-1187 VNFTP
+1187 
-1192 FSGNYS
+1192 
-1198 DLSGKPTIP
+1198 
-1207 TKLANPYALTFSGAV
+1207 
-1222 TATYDGSGAV
+1222 
-1232 NVNIPVGG
+1232 
-1240 GGGGGS
+1240 
-1246 VIVDSS
+1246 
-1252 LSTTSVNPVQNRV
+1252 
-1265 ITNAINNANSSI
+1265 
-1277 QTNADN
+1277 
-1283 IEEIMAIIANI
+1283 
-1294 PSISIDTAL
+1294 IDTAL

-1312 NKVITAALNSK
+1312 NKV
-1323 QNTLVS
+1323 
-1329 GTNIKTINSQSI
+1329 
-1341 VGSGNVNLTYSFS
+1341 
-1354 QITSKPTT
+1354 
-1362 LSGYGISDAYT
+1362 
-1373 MTQVNNAFV
+1373 
-1382 SLSGNVIRTSGKL
+1382 
-1395 SMAADA
+1395 
-1401 FADDGSTGGLDMR
+1401 
-1414 NSNIVG
+1414 
-1420 VNGIYFK
+1420 
-1427 DASDSDGEYINF
+1427 
-1439 YRDSTHVDS
+1439 
-1448 LYALNGELRFKPNR
+1448 
-1462 VLGAIT
+1462 
-1468 TASNII
+1468 
-1474 LHTGNY
+1474 
-1480 TSYVPTKT
+1480 
-1488 GTGATGTWAISITGT
+1488 
-1503 AELSKATNLINGS
+1503 
-1516 YTGSGGKQPPS
+1516 
-1527 YIPSGKIRFNMMSTV
+1527 
-1542 VGTDSNYK
+1542 
-1550 DFILMDSYTGN
+1550 
-1561 DVPYVTAIGV
+1561 
-1571 RKTSTPEAYIMSGAK
+1571 
-1586 GNTTEA
+1586 
-1592 NWVKTTLLSALNY
+1592 
-1605 NNYAPSKTGL
+1605 
-1615 GASGTWNINVSG
+1615 
-1627 SAASVAWVNVSNK
+1627 
-1640 PNFAAVATSGSYN
+1640 
-1653 DLTNKPTITNIT
+1653 
-1665 VDSALSTTS
+1665 
-1674 TNPLQNKII
+1674 I

-1740 QFESVTTGMQLIMS
+1740 QFESVATGMQLIMS
-1754 LYNEIKTSALTSSSV
+1754 LYDEIKTSALTSSSV
-1769 VTSITTENSN
+1769 VTSITTENRD
-1779 STSLVTSVKSIVSY
+1779 STSLVTSVKSVVSY
-1793 INDNLIVPITPLLTA
+1793 ISDNLIDPITPILTA
-1808 YLAQNTKNGMLIL
+1808 YLTQNTKNGMLIL

-1892 TQTDSEIEIEFE
+1892 TQTNSEIEIEFE

-1913 TSSPLINFPIA
+1913 ASSPLINFPIA

-1937 SYLFSLNT
+1937 SYLVSLNT

-1959 RKFFNSINPVN
+1959 RKFFNSINTVN
-1970 EYYYCGA
+1970 ECYYCGA
-1977 SVSPSKIDIEIEIT
+1977 FVSPSKNDIEIKIT
-1991 KRNFDTSSEIYD
+1991 KRNFDTSSETYD

-2012 NNAGILTSTQFTN
+2012 NSAGVLTSTQFTNLSNKQEKLVSGTSIKTINGQSLLGSGNIAFPAITVDSALSSTSTNPLQNKVINSQFESVATGMQLIMSLYDEIKTSALTSSSVVTSITTENRDSTSLVTSVKSVVSYISDNLIDPITPILTAYLTQNTKNGMLILDSNGKVPSNLLPGTLLTLGTTSTTAFRGDYGNILFTNFGSGTNLTGTQRARNFFGKIDVSNLHFLSGDYTWTQTNSEIEIEFEQYNFTGTKSASSPLINFPIATTAKAGLLGGDQCSYLVSLNTEYNNIANKANYIKARKFFNSINTVNECYYCGAFVSPSKNDIEIKITKRNFDTSSETYDYINLPAVTLNSAGVLTSTQFTN

-2048 GSGNINISGGGLN
+2048 GSGNINISGAGLN

-2074 GRTITSTEFA
+2074 DRTITSTEFA

-2089 VTAVREG
+2089 VTAVKEG

-2102 YQMAEFGTGV
+2102 YKVAEFGTGV

-2179 LIQWGYSTN
+2179 LIQWGTIA
-2188 SGIGKVIYY
+2188 GRTGVMTVFMPATFKT
-2197 PISFFNTYY
+2197 TYY
-2206 SVHLTG
+2206 TIQLTG
-2212 TRSVH
+2212 GAVNRTERVVYSPMFYTRSE
-2217 SNYIYSFDIYTKSV
+2217 
-2231 SSFTMDSVYQNVDSD
+2231 SSFSLLTRYMVQ
-2246 AGGFSIAFYW
+2246 GGDVNETAWNFTW
-2256 FAIGRW
+2256 LAIGNW

>member
-66 YILKDGNFVVK
+66 YILKDGKFVVK
-77 TSEVIVDSA
+77 PSEVIVDSA

-102 ALDSKQNSLVSGT
+102 ALNSKQNSLVSGT

-316 QNISASYTATAIS
+316 QNISASYTATAVS

-342 SESLTINAATTS
+342 SESLIINAATTS
-354 NAGVMSAADK
+354 NAGVMSA
-364 TKLDSYQASTG
+364 
-375 ATPNSIAKRDENG
+375 
-388 DLTMRYP
+388 
-395 ITNAG
+395 
-400 VDNSSSIDYVVYISN
+400 
-415 SATKFMRH
+415 
-423 CSLSHFTD
+423 
-431 VMRLV
+431 
-436 TTTSRGLMS
+436 
-445 PADKKKLEDIDTE
+445 ADKKKLEDIDTE

-499 LEQGENGIIE
+499 LEQGGNGIIE

-564 APSNNLYYA
+564 APSNDLYYA

-632 GGGGGSVIVD
+632 GSGGGSVIVD

-676 EEIMAIIA
+676 EAIM
-684 NIPSISID
+684 S
-692 TALSTTSLNPV
+692 
-703 QNKVITNA
+703 
-711 LDSKQNSLVSGTS
+711 
-724 IKTINSVSLL
+724 
-734 GSGNINIPVITV
+734 
-746 DSATSSTSTN
+746 
-756 PLQNRVIT
+756 
-764 ASITDINTKL
+764 
-774 TPISTAWNKK
+774 
-784 NTANGLLVLDTAGL
+784 
-798 VPSSNLPSY
+798 
-807 VDDVL
+807 
-812 DVYATYDQSAT
+812 
-823 GTISNVKLYT
+823 
-833 DSSKTI
+833 
-839 AVVPET
+839 
-845 GKIYIDVSS
+845 
-854 GKPPYQF
+854 
-861 RWSGTAYVTLNTGGL
+861 
-876 IIGTISGT
+876 
-884 AFDGG
+884 
-889 KGQELYSEY
+889 
-898 AGSRKTI
+898 
-905 YQRAY
+905 
-910 SFFNAITP
+910 
-918 ASDKFMQNISASYTA
+918 
-933 TAISLTKAY
+933 
-942 KNFAGTSSS
+942 
-951 ESLTINAATTSNAGV
+951 
-966 MSAADKTKLDS
+966 
-977 YQASTGATPN
+977 
-987 SIAKRDENGDLT
+987 
-999 MRYPITNA
+999 
-1007 GVDNSSS
+1007 
-1014 IDYVVYISNSATKFM
+1014 
-1029 RHCSLSHFTDV
+1029 
-1040 MRLVTTTSRGLMSPA
+1040 
-1055 DKKKLEDIDTEKF
+1055 
-1068 LRKDI
+1068 
-1073 DDIANGNITFNNG
+1073 
-1086 IYVKGSY
+1086 
-1093 ANLQSIFE
+1093 
-1101 QGGNSI
+1101 
-1107 LEQGENGIIETAET
+1107 
-1121 QAAPTD
+1121 
-1127 ITLADLANVD
+1127 
-1137 GTVNE
+1137 
-1142 PAYKRMILT
+1142 
-1151 KLAGATT
+1151 
-1158 WTQEY
+1158 
-1163 IDPLIEITEAPS
+1163 
-1175 NNLYYAR
+1175 
-1182 RNKAW
+1182 
-1187 VNFTP
+1187 
-1192 FSGNYS
+1192 
-1198 DLSGKPTIP
+1198 
-1207 TKLANPYALTFSGAV
+1207 
-1222 TATYDGSGAV
+1222 
-1232 NVNIPVGG
+1232 
-1240 GGGGGS
+1240 
-1246 VIVDSS
+1246 
-1252 LSTTSVNPVQNRV
+1252 
-1265 ITNAINNANSSI
+1265 
-1277 QTNADN
+1277 
-1283 IEEIMAIIANI
+1283 IIANI

-1362 LSGYGISDAYT
+1362 LSGYGITDAYT
-1373 MTQVNNAFV
+1373 MAQVNNAFV

-1395 SMAADA
+1395 SMAEDV

-1439 YRDSTHVDS
+1439 YRDATHVDS

-1468 TASNII
+1468 TASNIV

-1527 YIPSGKIRFNMMSTV
+1527 YIPSGKIRFNMMNTV

-1740 QFESVTTGMQLIMS
+1740 QFESVNAGMQLIMS

-1793 INDNLIVPITPLLTA
+1793 INDNLIDPITPLLTA
-1808 YLAQNTKNGMLIL
+1808 YLTQNTKNGMLIL

-1937 SYLFSLNT
+1937 SYLVSLNT

-1977 SVSPSKIDIEIEIT
+1977 FVSPSEIDIEIEIT
-1991 KRNFDTSSEIYD
+1991 KRNFDTSSETYD

-2133 TEIFYIDPTLSTDK
+2133 TEIFYINPTLSTDK

>member
-66 YILKDGNFVVK
+66 YILKDGKFVVK

-102 ALDSKQNSLVSGT
+102 ALNSKQNSLISGT

-151 NRVITASITDIN
+151 NKVITASITDIN

-676 EEIMAIIA
+676 EA
-684 NIPSISID
+684 
-692 TALSTTSLNPV
+692 
-703 QNKVITNA
+703 
-711 LDSKQNSLVSGTS
+711 
-724 IKTINSVSLL
+724 
-734 GSGNINIPVITV
+734 
-746 DSATSSTSTN
+746 
-756 PLQNRVIT
+756 
-764 ASITDINTKL
+764 
-774 TPISTAWNKK
+774 
-784 NTANGLLVLDTAGL
+784 
-798 VPSSNLPSY
+798 
-807 VDDVL
+807 
-812 DVYATYDQSAT
+812 
-823 GTISNVKLYT
+823 
-833 DSSKTI
+833 
-839 AVVPET
+839 
-845 GKIYIDVSS
+845 
-854 GKPPYQF
+854 
-861 RWSGTAYVTLNTGGL
+861 
-876 IIGTISGT
+876 
-884 AFDGG
+884 
-889 KGQELYSEY
+889 
-898 AGSRKTI
+898 
-905 YQRAY
+905 
-910 SFFNAITP
+910 
-918 ASDKFMQNISASYTA
+918 
-933 TAISLTKAY
+933 
-942 KNFAGTSSS
+942 
-951 ESLTINAATTSNAGV
+951 
-966 MSAADKTKLDS
+966 
-977 YQASTGATPN
+977 
-987 SIAKRDENGDLT
+987 
-999 MRYPITNA
+999 
-1007 GVDNSSS
+1007 
-1014 IDYVVYISNSATKFM
+1014 
-1029 RHCSLSHFTDV
+1029 
-1040 MRLVTTTSRGLMSPA
+1040 
-1055 DKKKLEDIDTEKF
+1055 
-1068 LRKDI
+1068 
-1073 DDIANGNITFNNG
+1073 
-1086 IYVKGSY
+1086 
-1093 ANLQSIFE
+1093 
-1101 QGGNSI
+1101 
-1107 LEQGENGIIETAET
+1107 
-1121 QAAPTD
+1121 
-1127 ITLADLANVD
+1127 
-1137 GTVNE
+1137 
-1142 PAYKRMILT
+1142 
-1151 KLAGATT
+1151 
-1158 WTQEY
+1158 
-1163 IDPLIEITEAPS
+1163 
-1175 NNLYYAR
+1175 
-1182 RNKAW
+1182 
-1187 VNFTP
+1187 
-1192 FSGNYS
+1192 
-1198 DLSGKPTIP
+1198 
-1207 TKLANPYALTFSGAV
+1207 
-1222 TATYDGSGAV
+1222 
-1232 NVNIPVGG
+1232 
-1240 GGGGGS
+1240 
-1246 VIVDSS
+1246 
-1252 LSTTSVNPVQNRV
+1252 
-1265 ITNAINNANSSI
+1265 
-1277 QTNADN
+1277 
-1283 IEEIMAIIANI
+1283 IMAIIANI

-1395 SMAADA
+1395 SMAADV

-1527 YIPSGKIRFNMMSTV
+1527 YIPSGKIRFNMMDTV

-1769 VTSITTENSN
+1769 VTSITTENSD
-1779 STSLVTSVKSIVSY
+1779 STSLVTSVKSVVSY
-1793 INDNLIVPITPLLTA
+1793 ISDNLIDPITPILTA
-1808 YLAQNTKNGMLIL
+1808 YLTQNTKNGMLIL

-1862 TNLTGTQRARNFFG
+1862 TSLTGTQRARNFF
-1876 KIDVSNLH
+1876 
-1884 FLSGDYTW
+1884 
-1892 TQTDSEIEIEFE
+1892 
-1904 QYNFTGTKS
+1904 
-1913 TSSPLINFPIA
+1913 
-1924 TTAKAGLLGGDQC
+1924 
-1937 SYLFSLNT
+1937 
-1945 EYNNIANKANYIKA
+1945 
-1959 RKFFNSINPVN
+1959 NSINPAD

-1977 SVSPSKIDIEIEIT
+1977 SVSASKIDIEIEVA
-1991 KRNFDTSSEIYD
+1991 KRNFDTSSETYD

-2012 NNAGILTSTQFTN
+2012 NSAGVLTSTQFTN

-2102 YQMAEFGTGV
+2102 YQVAEFGTGV

-2217 SNYIYSFDIYTKSV
+2217 SNYMYSFDIYTKSV
-2231 SSFTMDSVYQNVDSD
+2231 SSFTMDSVYHNNDSD
-2246 AGGFSIAFYW
+2246 NGGFSISFYW

>member
-66 YILKDGNFVVK
+66 YILKDGKFVMK

-102 ALDSKQNSLVSGT
+102 ALNSKQSSLVSGT

-134 VITVDSATSSTS
+134 VITVDSATNSTS

-216 TISNVKLYTDSSKT
+216 TISNVKLYTNSSKT

-316 QNISASYTATAIS
+316 QNISASYTATAVS

-415 SATKFMRH
+415 SATKYMRH

-479 YVKGSYA
+479 YVKGPYA

-499 LEQGENGIIE
+499 LEQGGNGIIE

-676 EEIMAIIA
+676 EA
-684 NIPSISID
+684 
-692 TALSTTSLNPV
+692 
-703 QNKVITNA
+703 
-711 LDSKQNSLVSGTS
+711 
-724 IKTINSVSLL
+724 
-734 GSGNINIPVITV
+734 
-746 DSATSSTSTN
+746 
-756 PLQNRVIT
+756 
-764 ASITDINTKL
+764 
-774 TPISTAWNKK
+774 
-784 NTANGLLVLDTAGL
+784 
-798 VPSSNLPSY
+798 
-807 VDDVL
+807 
-812 DVYATYDQSAT
+812 
-823 GTISNVKLYT
+823 
-833 DSSKTI
+833 
-839 AVVPET
+839 
-845 GKIYIDVSS
+845 
-854 GKPPYQF
+854 
-861 RWSGTAYVTLNTGGL
+861 
-876 IIGTISGT
+876 
-884 AFDGG
+884 
-889 KGQELYSEY
+889 
-898 AGSRKTI
+898 
-905 YQRAY
+905 
-910 SFFNAITP
+910 
-918 ASDKFMQNISASYTA
+918 
-933 TAISLTKAY
+933 
-942 KNFAGTSSS
+942 
-951 ESLTINAATTSNAGV
+951 
-966 MSAADKTKLDS
+966 
-977 YQASTGATPN
+977 
-987 SIAKRDENGDLT
+987 
-999 MRYPITNA
+999 
-1007 GVDNSSS
+1007 
-1014 IDYVVYISNSATKFM
+1014 
-1029 RHCSLSHFTDV
+1029 
-1040 MRLVTTTSRGLMSPA
+1040 
-1055 DKKKLEDIDTEKF
+1055 
-1068 LRKDI
+1068 
-1073 DDIANGNITFNNG
+1073 
-1086 IYVKGSY
+1086 
-1093 ANLQSIFE
+1093 
-1101 QGGNSI
+1101 
-1107 LEQGENGIIETAET
+1107 
-1121 QAAPTD
+1121 
-1127 ITLADLANVD
+1127 
-1137 GTVNE
+1137 
-1142 PAYKRMILT
+1142 
-1151 KLAGATT
+1151 
-1158 WTQEY
+1158 
-1163 IDPLIEITEAPS
+1163 
-1175 NNLYYAR
+1175 
-1182 RNKAW
+1182 
-1187 VNFTP
+1187 
-1192 FSGNYS
+1192 
-1198 DLSGKPTIP
+1198 
-1207 TKLANPYALTFSGAV
+1207 
-1222 TATYDGSGAV
+1222 
-1232 NVNIPVGG
+1232 
-1240 GGGGGS
+1240 
-1246 VIVDSS
+1246 
-1252 LSTTSVNPVQNRV
+1252 
-1265 ITNAINNANSSI
+1265 
-1277 QTNADN
+1277 
-1283 IEEIMAIIANI
+1283 IMAIIANI

-1323 QNTLVS
+1323 QNT
-1329 GTNIKTINSQSI
+1329 
-1341 VGSGNVNLTYSFS
+1341 
-1354 QITSKPTT
+1354 
-1362 LSGYGISDAYT
+1362 
-1373 MTQVNNAFV
+1373 
-1382 SLSGNVIRTSGKL
+1382 
-1395 SMAADA
+1395 
-1401 FADDGSTGGLDMR
+1401 
-1414 NSNIVG
+1414 
-1420 VNGIYFK
+1420 
-1427 DASDSDGEYINF
+1427 
-1439 YRDSTHVDS
+1439 
-1448 LYALNGELRFKPNR
+1448 
-1462 VLGAIT
+1462 
-1468 TASNII
+1468 
-1474 LHTGNY
+1474 
-1480 TSYVPTKT
+1480 
-1488 GTGATGTWAISITGT
+1488 
-1503 AELSKATNLINGS
+1503 
-1516 YTGSGGKQPPS
+1516 
-1527 YIPSGKIRFNMMSTV
+1527 
-1542 VGTDSNYK
+1542 
-1550 DFILMDSYTGN
+1550 
-1561 DVPYVTAIGV
+1561 
-1571 RKTSTPEAYIMSGAK
+1571 
-1586 GNTTEA
+1586 
-1592 NWVKTTLLSALNY
+1592 
-1605 NNYAPSKTGL
+1605 
-1615 GASGTWNINVSG
+1615 
-1627 SAASVAWVNVSNK
+1627 
-1640 PNFAAVATSGSYN
+1640 
-1653 DLTNKPTITNIT
+1653 
-1665 VDSALSTTS
+1665 
-1674 TNPLQNKII
+1674 
-1683 TTALNGKQANLVSGT
+1683 LVSGT

-1793 INDNLIVPITPLLTA
+1793 INDNLIVPLTPLLTA

-1937 SYLFSLNT
+1937 SYLVSLNT

-1991 KRNFDTSSEIYD
+1991 KRNFDTSSETYD

-2012 NNAGILTSTQFTN
+2012 NSAGVLTSTQFTN

-2089 VTAVREG
+2089 MAAVREG

-2102 YQMAEFGTGV
+2102 YQVAEFGTGV

-2125 WVVTSYTD
+2125 WVVTSYTY